1 MVRRLE
7 MWDGPRK
14 RHGRARAAG
23 APRAVV
29 RGRTVVALGLATF
42 VAVSAFACRASS
54 NSANSGPASVAP
66 AATDPAAS
74 GAPEPVPAVA
84 PGIEPV
90 PAVAPGA
97 EPVPAG
103 AASDPAAADPAG
115 SSSDPAG
122 SGSAAAPGEPP
133 VESALSAD
141 ARAWVEETLAGLSL
155 RERVAQLVMVW
166 MSGGYAPGDDE
177 EFTRIESLVRDD
189 AIGGVVISLGTP
201 LGYAARLNRLQA
213 SADVPLLVAADFE
226 AGAGFRVSGVYAL
239 PNMLEMPG
247 ATVLPPAMALGA
259 ADNEDYAYSA
269 GRITGIEARALG
281 VHIAFAPVLDVNNNP
296 ANPIIN
302 TRSFGED
309 PERVAALGAAF
320 IRGAHDAGLL
330 ATAKH
335 FPGHGDT
342 GTDSHV
348 ALPVIPG
355 DRARLDSLELV
366 PFRRAIAE
374 GVDAVM
380 TAHVAAPG
388 ILGAGAPPA
397 TLSPYF
403 MTDMLRDDLGFDG
416 VLFTDAL
423 DMAAIADDY
432 GASEA
437 AIRSLEA
444 GSDVL
449 LMPRE
454 PLRAIAAVVGAVR
467 SGRLTAGRI
476 EASARR
482 VLALKA
488 RARLHEGAQVDPD
501 ALPRL
506 VGTQWHESFAR
517 GVAARSITLVRNEA
531 DAVPLDLPLDR
542 RGSRSVL
549 SVTFA
554 GANDLAAGR
563 VFNREL
569 GRAVRVRRARIG
581 ADTHADTYESLLRR
595 ARSVDAVIFSAYVR
609 PGAASDSTDLPEE
622 VRGFFDRL
630 DAAGRTPVLVSFGSP
645 YLLNSVPDAE
655 TYLIAW
661 GGADASQEAAA
672 RALLGAPVS
681 GRLPISL
688 PPRHALGDGLVS
700 GESPGGESPEGEP
713 EPEPEPW
720 LAPTDAQGPP
730 LADARMRLA
739 REEWPE
745 NVGMDGDSLARVDR
759 IIDAAI
765 RDGATPGAVL
775 AVGRGDRVVRLRG
788 YGTLDWASSATLATL
803 PAGAAATDSSLYD
816 LASLTKV
823 VATTT
828 GVMQLIDRGDLSL
841 DTRIGEH
848 LPEWSQGWKRD
859 VTVRHLLT
867 HQGGLPP
874 FRPYWRTLRGEAA
887 YRDAIAA
894 LEPDYEPGEDGQRTV
909 YSDIGFM
916 TLGFLIEEITG
927 QPLDYYLNESVFR
940 PLGMTETWF
949 EPPRSLYG
957 RTAPTEVDT
966 VYRHRHVHG
975 EVHDENAHALEGVA
989 GHAGLFSSARDLSK
1003 FAAWILAA
1011 ARAGRGLAAAD
1022 RPPPGP
1028 YTRSFAARL
1037 DSPSPETV
1045 ARFTARAAPASS
1057 RALGWDTPS
1066 GRSSAG
1072 DYFGEGAFGHTGFTG
1087 TSFWVDPELDLFVV
1101 LLTNRVNP
1109 TRDNRKHIA
1118 LRRAMHDA
1126 VATSIR
1132 DQPVRPREPDD
1143 PGNAAPP
1150 GRDR

>member
-1 MVRRLE
+1 MS
-7 MWDGPRK
+7 GARK
-14 RHGRARAAG
+14 RDRRN
-23 APRAVV
+23 R
-29 RGRTVVALGLATF
+29 RTVATLGLATLL
-42 VAVSAFACRASS
+42 AAGAFACLSSS
-54 NSANSGPASVAP
+54 NPAASALAPTDAGAAP
-66 AATDPAAS
+66 AAAS
-74 GAPEPVPAVA
+74 GARPSPFGGAPVEPTP
-84 PGIEPV
+84 
-90 PAVAPGA
+90 
-97 EPVPAG
+97 
-103 AASDPAAADPAG
+103 
-115 SSSDPAG
+115 
-122 SGSAAAPGEPP
+122 SAAAEI
-133 VESALSAD
+133 
-141 ARAWVEETLAGLSL
+141 WVEETLAGLSL

-166 MSGGYAPGDDE
+166 MSGGYAPRDNE
-177 EFTRIESLVRDD
+177 EFTRIESLVHDD
-189 AIGGVVISLGTP
+189 AIGGIVISLGTP
-201 LGYAARLNRLQA
+201 LGYAARLNQLQS

-226 AGAGFRVSGVYAL
+226 SGAGFRVSGVFAL

-247 ATVLPPAMALGA
+247 ATVLPPAMAFGA
-259 ADNEDYAYSA
+259 ADDEDYAYEA

-281 VHIAFAPVLDVNNNP
+281 VHITFAPVLDVNNNP

-320 IRGAHDAGLL
+320 IRGAREAGLL

-342 GTDSHV
+342 GTDSHL
-348 ALPVIPG
+348 ALPTIPG

-366 PFRRAIAE
+366 PFRRAIEE

-388 ILGAGAPPA
+388 ILGPGAPPA

-403 MTDMLRDDLGFDG
+403 MTEMLREDLGFDG

-467 SGRLTAGRI
+467 SGRLTPERI
-476 EASARR
+476 EASTRR
-482 VLALKA
+482 VLELKA
-488 RARLHEGAQVDPD
+488 RAGLHEAAEVDP
-501 ALPRL
+501 AAVPRL
-506 VGTQWHESFAR
+506 VGTRWHESFAR
-517 GVAARSITLVRNEA
+517 GVAARSITLVRNDA
-531 DAVPLDLPLDR
+531 GAVPLDSLET
-542 RGSRSVL
+542 RSVL

-554 GANDLAAGR
+554 SDNNLAAGR
-563 VFNREL
+563 AFDREL
-569 GRAVRVRRARIG
+569 GRAVRVRRARVG
-581 ADTHADTYESLLRR
+581 FDTHPSVYDALVRR
-595 ARSVDAVIFSAYVR
+595 AGSADAVIFSAYVR
-609 PGAASDSTDLPEE
+609 PGAAEDSNDLPEE
-622 VRGFFDRL
+622 VRRFLRRL
-630 DAAGRTPVLVSFGSP
+630 DDAGRRSVLVSFGSP
-645 YLLNSVPDAE
+645 YLLTSVPEAG

-661 GGADASQEAAA
+661 GGGDASQEAAA
-672 RALLGAPVS
+672 LALLGAPVS

-700 GESPGGESPEGEP
+700 GGSPEAEAVAG
-713 EPEPEPW
+713 
-720 LAPTDAQGPP
+720 LAPSGGQGLPVTAGRVRRP
-730 LADARMRLA
+730 W
-739 REEWPE
+739 EEWPV
-745 NVGMDGDSLARVDR
+745 NVEMDGDSLARVDR

-788 YGTLDWASSATLATL
+788 YGSLDWAVGAPAE
-803 PAGAAATDSSLYD
+803 AGAPSGPGTPEIVGAPATDSSLYD

-828 GVMQLIDRGDLSL
+828 GVMQLVDRGDLTL

-848 LPEWSQGWKRD
+848 LTEWSEGWKRD

-867 HQGGLPP
+867 HRGGLPP
-874 FRPYWRTLRGEAA
+874 FRPFWRTLEGEEA
-887 YRDAIAA
+887 YREAIDT
-894 LEPDYEPGEDGQRTV
+894 LEPDYAVGDSTV

-927 QPLDYYLNESVFR
+927 QPLDYYLHESVFR
-940 PLGMTETWF
+940 RLGMLETWF
-949 EPPRSLYG
+949 NPPRSLYS

-966 VYRHRHVHG
+966 VYRHRHVLG
-975 EVHDENAHALEGVA
+975 EVHDENAYALGGVA
-989 GHAGLFSSARDLSK
+989 GHAGLFSSAWDLSK

-1011 ARAGRGLAAAD
+1011 AREGRSLPVTE
-1022 RPPPGP
+1022 RPPRGP
-1028 YTRSFAARL
+1028 YTRSFSARL
-1037 DSPSPETV
+1037 GSPSPEVV
-1045 ARFTARAAPASS
+1045 ARFTARAAPGSS

-1066 GRSSAG
+1066 GRSSSG
-1072 DYFGEGAFGHTGFTG
+1072 DYFGEEAFGHTGFTG

-1109 TRDNRKHIA
+1109 TRDNRKHIE
-1118 LRRAMHDA
+1118 LRRAVHDA

-1132 DQPVRPREPDD
+1132 DRSVRR
-1143 PGNAAPP
+1143 
-1150 GRDR
+1150 RDAGDGGDR

>member
-7 MWDGPRK
+7 TWSGPRK
-14 RHGRARAAG
+14 RDGRGRAVGPA
-23 APRAVV
+23 
-29 RGRTVVALGLATF
+29 RTVAALGLTALL
-42 VAVSAFACRASS
+42 AAGSFACRSS
-54 NSANSGPASVAP
+54 AGPAGSGPASVG
-66 AATDPAAS
+66 PAAS
-74 GAPEPVPAVA
+74 VP
-84 PGIEPV
+84 
-90 PAVAPGA
+90 
-97 EPVPAG
+97 
-103 AASDPAAADPAG
+103 AASDASDAAPAAADAVPGAAPA
-115 SSSDPAG
+115 A
-122 SGSAAAPGEPP
+122 AAAPAAPASPGGPP
-133 VESALSAD
+133 LDPVLSAD

-166 MSGGYAPGDDE
+166 MSGGYAPRDDE

-189 AIGGVVISLGTP
+189 AIGGIVISLGTP

-213 SADVPLLVAADFE
+213 SADVPLLVGADFE
-226 AGAGFRVSGVYAL
+226 SGAGFRVSGVFAL

-259 ADNEDYAYSA
+259 ADNEDDAYSA

-281 VHIAFAPVLDVNNNP
+281 VHITFSPVLDVNNNP

-330 ATAKH
+330 TTAKH

-467 SGRLTAGRI
+467 SGRLTAERI
-476 EASARR
+476 DASARR
-482 VLALKA
+482 VLELKA
-488 RARLHEGAQVDPD
+488 RARLHEGADVDPD
-501 ALPRL
+501 AIARL
-506 VGTQWHESFAR
+506 VGTRGHESFAR
-517 GVAARSITLVRNEA
+517 GAAARSITLVRNEA
-531 DAVPLDLPLDR
+531 GAVPLDRLESR
-542 RGSRSVL
+542 AVRSVL

-554 GANDLAAGR
+554 GTNDLAAGR
-563 VFNREL
+563 TFNREL

-581 ADTHADTYESLLRR
+581 FDTQPGVYDSLLRR

-609 PGAASDSTDLPEE
+609 PGAARDSTDLPEE

-630 DAAGRTPVLVSFGSP
+630 DAAGRTAVLVSFGSP
-645 YLLNSVPDAE
+645 YLLTSVPDAE

-672 RALLGAPVS
+672 LALLGAPIS

-688 PPRHALGDGLVS
+688 PPRHALGDGLVI
-700 GESPGGESPEGEP
+700 GGSTEEGPEAGVDAGPDAGP
-713 EPEPEPW
+713 EAGVEAGVEAAAA
-720 LAPTDAQGPP
+720 L
-730 LADARMRLA
+730 
-739 REEWPE
+739 
-745 NVGMDGDSLARVDR
+745 GMDGDSLARADR
-759 IIDAAI
+759 IIEAAI
-765 RDGATPGAVL
+765 ADGAAPGAVL

-788 YGTLDWASSATLATL
+788 YGNLDWASSATLPSGT
-803 PAGAAATDSSLYD
+803 AATDSSLYD

-841 DTRIGEH
+841 DTRIAEH
-848 LPEWSQGWKRD
+848 LPEWSEGWKRD

-874 FRPYWRTLRGEAA
+874 FLPFWRTLRGEEE
-887 YRDAIAA
+887 YREAFAA
-894 LEPDYEPGEDGQRTV
+894 LEPDYEPGDDGEITV

-927 QPLDYYLNESVFR
+927 QPLDYYLHESVFR
-940 PLGMTETWF
+940 PLGMRETWF
-949 EPPRSLYG
+949 DPPRSLHR

-975 EVHDENAHALEGVA
+975 EVHDENAHALHGVA

-1011 ARAGRGLAAAD
+1011 AREGRGLPAAA

-1028 YTRSFAARL
+1028 DTRSFSARL

-1118 LRRAMHDA
+1118 LRRAVHDA

-1132 DQPVRPREPDD
+1132 DQPVRPRDAGD
-1143 PGNAAPP
+1143 PGD
-1150 GRDR
+1150 DR

>member
-7 MWDGPRK
+7 RLSGSRK
-14 RHGRARAAG
+14 RSG
-23 APRAVV
+23 
-29 RGRTVVALGLATF
+29 RGRPVARGRSAATLGLATLLT
-42 VAVSAFACRASS
+42 ASAFACLS
-54 NSANSGPASVAP
+54 SAN
-66 AATDPAAS
+66 PAAS
-74 GAPEPVPAVA
+74 GPAA
-84 PGIEPV
+84 T
-90 PAVAPGA
+90 PAASGPAGA
-97 EPVPAG
+97 GADPSAGATADPG
-103 AASDPAAADPAG
+103 AASDSGALG
-115 SSSDPAG
+115 SDPVASGAG
-122 SGSAAAPGEPP
+122 AFLGGRP
-133 VESALSAD
+133 VEPALSAG

-166 MSGGYAPGDDE
+166 MSGGYAPRDDE
-177 EFTRIESLVRDD
+177 EFTRVESLVRDD
-189 AIGGVVISLGTP
+189 AIGGIVISLGTP

-213 SADVPLLVAADFE
+213 SADVPLLVGADFE
-226 AGAGFRVSGVYAL
+226 SGAGFRVSGVFAL

-259 ADNEDYAYSA
+259 ADDEDYAYSA
-269 GRITGIEARALG
+269 GRVTGVEARALG
-281 VHIAFAPVLDVNNNP
+281 VHITFSPVLDVNNNP

-348 ALPVIPG
+348 ALPIIPG

-423 DMAAIADDY
+423 DMAAIADGY

-467 SGRLTAGRI
+467 SGRLTAERI
-476 EASARR
+476 DASARR
-482 VLALKA
+482 VLELKA
-488 RARLHEGAQVDPD
+488 RARLHEGAEVDPG
-501 ALPRL
+501 AIPRL

-531 DAVPLDLPLDR
+531 GAVPLGR
-542 RGSRSVL
+542 VESRSVRSVL

-554 GANDLAAGR
+554 GTTDLAAGR

-581 ADTHADTYESLLRR
+581 FDTHPGVYDSLLRR

-609 PGAASDSTDLPEE
+609 PGAARDSTDLPEE
-622 VRGFFDRL
+622 VRSFFDRL
-630 DAAGRTPVLVSFGSP
+630 DAAGRTSVLVSFGSP
-645 YLLNSVPDAE
+645 YLLTSVPEAK

-672 RALLGAPVS
+672 LALLGAPVS

-688 PPRHALGDGLVS
+688 PPRHALGDGLISGGNPEAEPVPAPAHS
-700 GESPGGESPEGEP
+700 GEP
-713 EPEPEPW
+713 
-720 LAPTDAQGPP
+720 GPP
-730 LADARMRLA
+730 VADGRMRRA
-739 REEWPE
+739 WEEWPV

-775 AVGRGDRVVRLRG
+775 AAGRGDRVVRLRG
-788 YGTLDWASSATLATL
+788 YGNLDWT
-803 PAGAAATDSSLYD
+803 AGAPSAPGTAAADSSLYD

-828 GVMQLIDRGDLSL
+828 GVMQLIDRGELSL

-848 LPEWSQGWKRD
+848 LPEWSRGWKRD

-874 FRPYWRTLRGEAA
+874 FRPFWRTLRGEEE
-887 YRDAIAA
+887 YREAIAA
-894 LEPDYEPGEDGQRTV
+894 LEPDYEPGDDGERTV

-916 TLGFLIEEITG
+916 TLGFLIEEIAG
-927 QPLDYYLNESVFR
+927 QALDYYLHESVFR

-949 EPPRSLYG
+949 DPPRSLYR

-975 EVHDENAHALEGVA
+975 EVHDENAHALGGVA
-989 GHAGLFSSARDLSK
+989 GHAGLFSSARDLAK

-1011 ARAGRGLAAAD
+1011 AREGRDLAVAA
-1022 RPPPGP
+1022 RPPPGA
-1028 YTRSFAARL
+1028 YTRSLSARL

-1087 TSFWVDPELDLFVV
+1087 TSMWMDPELDLFVV

-1109 TRDNRKHIA
+1109 TRDNRKHIE
-1118 LRRAMHDA
+1118 LRRAVHDA

-1132 DQPVRPREPDD
+1132 DRTVRPRDRTEGPRGAGG
-1143 PGNAAPP
+1143 PAPP
-1150 GRDR
+1150 ARDR

>member
-7 MWDGPRK
+7 TSGGPRK
-14 RHGRARAAG
+14 RDGWGRAVVRAWA
-23 APRAVV
+23 AV
-29 RGRTVVALGLATF
+29 RGRTVVALALA
-42 VAVSAFACRASS
+42 ALLAGGAFACRSSS
-54 NSANSGPASVAP
+54 NPARSGPTGSSPGVA
-66 AATDPAAS
+66 AAGLAGAGPGGAARA
-74 GAPEPVPAVA
+74 APSP
-84 PGIEPV
+84 
-90 PAVAPGA
+90 
-97 EPVPAG
+97 
-103 AASDPAAADPAG
+103 AASDPAG
-115 SSSDPAG
+115 SDPAPG
-122 SGSAAAPGEPP
+122 AAAAGPAGPGSAASLGRPAVDP
-133 VESALSAD
+133 VLSAD
-141 ARAWVEETLAGLSL
+141 ARAWVDETLAGLSL

-166 MSGGYAPGDDE
+166 MSGGYAPSDDE

-189 AIGGVVISLGTP
+189 AIGGIVISLGTP

-226 AGAGFRVSGVYAL
+226 SGAGFRVSGVFAL

-259 ADNEDYAYSA
+259 ADDEDYAYSA
-269 GRITGIEARALG
+269 GRITAIEARALG
-281 VHIAFAPVLDVNNNP
+281 VHITFSPVLDVNNNP

-320 IRGAHDAGLL
+320 IRGAREAGLL

-348 ALPVIPG
+348 ALPIIPG

-423 DMAAIADDY
+423 DMAAIADGY

-467 SGRLTAGRI
+467 SGRLTAERI
-476 EASARR
+476 DASARR
-482 VLALKA
+482 VLELKA
-488 RARLHEGAQVDPD
+488 RARLHEGADVDPD
-501 ALPRL
+501 AIPRL

-531 DAVPLDLPLDR
+531 GAVPLE
-542 RGSRSVL
+542 SRSVL

-554 GANDLAAGR
+554 GRNDLAAGR

-581 ADTHADTYESLLRR
+581 FDTHPAVYDSLLRR

-630 DAAGRTPVLVSFGSP
+630 DAAGRTSMLVSFGSP
-645 YLLNSVPDAE
+645 YLLTSVPDAE

-672 RALLGAPVS
+672 LALLGAPIS

-688 PPRHALGDGLVS
+688 PPRHALGDGLVT
-700 GESPGGESPEGEP
+700 GGSEEAESPEAEAGP
-713 EPEPEPW
+713 
-720 LAPTDAQGPP
+720 APIDVQGPP
-730 LADARMRLA
+730 AAGGRMRRA
-739 REEWPE
+739 WEEWPV

-765 RDGATPGAVL
+765 RDGAAPGAVL

-788 YGTLDWASSATLATL
+788 YGNLDWASSATLPPGT
-803 PAGAAATDSSLYD
+803 AATDSSLYD

-828 GVMQLIDRGDLSL
+828 GVMQLIDSGRLSL
-841 DTRIGEH
+841 DTRIAEH
-848 LPEWSQGWKRD
+848 LPEWSRGWKRD

-874 FRPYWRTLRGEAA
+874 FLPFWRTLRGEDE
-887 YRDAIAA
+887 YREAFAA
-894 LEPDYEPGEDGQRTV
+894 LEPDYEPGEDGERTV

-927 QPLDYYLNESVFR
+927 RPLDYYLNESVFR

-949 EPPRSLYG
+949 DPPPSLYH

-1011 ARAGRGLAAAD
+1011 AREGRDLAAAA
-1022 RPPPGP
+1022 RPAPGP
-1028 YTRSFAARL
+1028 YTRSFSARL

-1045 ARFTARAAPASS
+1045 ARFTARAAAASS

-1118 LRRAMHDA
+1118 LRRAVHDA

-1132 DQPVRPREPDD
+1132 DRAVRPRD
-1143 PGNAAPP
+1143 PGD
-1150 GRDR
+1150 DR

>member
-1 MVRRLE
+1 MRGWTVGLATLFATSVFACLTSSGQV
-7 MWDGPRK
+7 GP
-14 RHGRARAAG
+14 GAAEAVPAAVAASATAAAG
-23 APRAVV
+23 A
-29 RGRTVVALGLATF
+29 
-42 VAVSAFACRASS
+42 S
-54 NSANSGPASVAP
+54 
-66 AATDPAAS
+66 
-74 GAPEPVPAVA
+74 
-84 PGIEPV
+84 
-90 PAVAPGA
+90 
-97 EPVPAG
+97 AG
-103 AASDPAAADPAG
+103 AAPPSA
-115 SSSDPAG
+115 SSARVSPFG
-122 SGSAAAPGEPP
+122 GPPVEPTLSAAAET
-133 VESALSAD
+133 
-141 ARAWVEETLAGLSL
+141 WVEETLAGLGL

-166 MSGGYAPGDDE
+166 MSGGYAPRDNE
-177 EFTRIESLVRDD
+177 EFARVESLVRDD
-189 AIGGVVISLGTP
+189 GIGGIVISLGTP

-213 SADVPLLVAADFE
+213 SAEVPLLVAADFE

-247 ATVLPPAMALGA
+247 ATVLPPAMAFGA
-259 ADNEDYAYSA
+259 ADHEDYARYA
-269 GRITGIEARALG
+269 GRITGVEARALG
-281 VHIAFAPVLDVNNNP
+281 VHITFAPVLDVNNNP

-320 IRGAHDAGLL
+320 IQGAHESGLL
-330 ATAKH
+330 TTAKH

-342 GTDSHV
+342 GTDSHL

-366 PFRRAIAE
+366 PFRRAIEE

-380 TAHVAAPG
+380 TAHVAAPA
-388 ILGAGAPPA
+388 ILGPGAPPA

-403 MTDMLRDDLGFDG
+403 MTEILREDLGFDG

-423 DMAAIADDY
+423 DMAAITADY

-467 SGRLTAGRI
+467 SGRLTAERV
-476 EASARR
+476 EASTRR
-482 VLALKA
+482 VLELKA
-488 RARLHEGAQVDPD
+488 RARLHEGAEVDPN
-501 ALPRL
+501 AIPRL
-506 VGTQWHESFAR
+506 VGTRWNQSFASAM
-517 GVAARSITLVRNEA
+517 AASSITLVRN
-531 DAVPLDLPLDR
+531 DDDVVPLDSLET
-542 RGSRSVL
+542 RSVL

-554 GANDLAAGR
+554 GDNDLAAGR
-563 VFNREL
+563 AFDREL

-581 ADTHADTYESLLRR
+581 FDTHQSEYDALVRR
-595 ARSVDAVIFSAYVR
+595 AASADAVILSAYVR
-609 PGAASDSTDLPEE
+609 PGAAGDSADLPEE
-622 VRGFFDRL
+622 VPGFFQRL
-630 DAAGRTPVLVSFGSP
+630 DAAGRTSVLVSFGSP
-645 YLLNSVPDAE
+645 YLLTSVPEAG

-672 RALLGAPVS
+672 QALLGAPIS

-688 PPRHALGDGLVS
+688 PPRHAFGDGLVS
-700 GESPGGESPEGEP
+700 GAVLRPVEGEVDRP
-713 EPEPEPW
+713 PPVPI
-720 LAPTDAQGPP
+720 DAHGPP
-730 LADARMRLA
+730 ITVSRVRAPW
-739 REEWPE
+739 EEWPASVAM
-745 NVGMDGDSLARVDR
+745 NGDSLARVDR

-775 AVGRGDRVVRLRG
+775 VVGRGDRVVRLRG
-788 YGTLDWASSATLATL
+788 YGGLDWPASGANTTWASAA
-803 PAGAAATDSSLYD
+803 DSSLYD

-828 GVMQLIDRGDLSL
+828 GVMQLIDRGDLAL
-841 DTRIGEH
+841 DTPIGEH
-848 LPEWSQGWKRD
+848 LPEWSEGWKRE

-874 FRPYWRTLRGEAA
+874 FRPFWRTLEGEAA
-887 YRDAIAA
+887 YREAIAA
-894 LEPDYEPGEDGQRTV
+894 LEPAQEPGEDGERTV

-927 QPLDYYLNESVFR
+927 EPLDHYLHESVFR

-949 EPPRSLYG
+949 NPPRSLHW
-957 RTAPTEVDT
+957 RAAPTEVDT

-975 EVHDENAHALEGVA
+975 EVHDENAHALGGVA
-989 GHAGLFSSARDLSK
+989 GHAGLFSSARDLAK
-1003 FAAWILAA
+1003 FGAWILAA
-1011 ARAGRGLAAAD
+1011 AREGRGLPAGAE
-1022 RPPPGP
+1022 RPPRGP
-1028 YTRSFAARL
+1028 YTRSFSARL
-1037 DSPSPETV
+1037 RSPSPEVV
-1045 ARFTARAAPASS
+1045 ARFTERAAAASS

-1109 TRDNRKHIA
+1109 TRDNRKHIE
-1118 LRRAMHDA
+1118 LRRAVHDA

-1132 DQPVRPREPDD
+1132 DRTVSPRPGTREP
-1143 PGNAAPP
+1143 
-1150 GRDR
+1150 GR

>member
-1 MVRRLE
+1 
-7 MWDGPRK
+7 
-14 RHGRARAAG
+14 
-23 APRAVV
+23 
-29 RGRTVVALGLATF
+29 
-42 VAVSAFACRASS
+42 
-54 NSANSGPASVAP
+54 AP
-66 AATDPAAS
+66 AA
-74 GAPEPVPAVA
+74 
-84 PGIEPV
+84 
-90 PAVAPGA
+90 
-97 EPVPAG
+97 
-103 AASDPAAADPAG
+103 PAAAPD
-115 SSSDPAG
+115 
-122 SGSAAAPGEPP
+122 AAADAAAE
-133 VESALSAD
+133 
-141 ARAWVEETLAGLSL
+141 ARAWVDETLAGLSL

-166 MSGGYAPGDDE
+166 MSGGYAPSDDE

-189 AIGGVVISLGTP
+189 AIGGIVISLGTP

-226 AGAGFRVSGVYAL
+226 SGAGFRVSGVYAL

-259 ADNEDYAYSA
+259 ADDEDYAYSA

-320 IRGAHDAGLL
+320 IRGAHEAGLL

-374 GVDAVM
+374 GVDGVM

-467 SGRLTAGRI
+467 SGRLTAERI
-476 EASARR
+476 EASVRR
-482 VLALKA
+482 VLELKA
-488 RARLHEGAQVDPD
+488 RARVHEGAEVDPD
-501 ALPRL
+501 AISRL

-531 DAVPLDLPLDR
+531 GAVPLE
-542 RGSRSVL
+542 SRSVL

-554 GANDLAAGR
+554 GQNDLAAGR

-569 GRAVRVRRARIG
+569 GRSVRVRRARIG
-581 ADTHADTYESLLRR
+581 FDTHPAVYDSLLRR

-645 YLLNSVPDAE
+645 YLLNSVPEAE

-672 RALLGAPVS
+672 LALLGAPIS

-688 PPRHALGDGLVS
+688 PPRHALGDGLTV
-700 GESPGGESPEGEP
+700 GGSPEARSP
-713 EPEPEPW
+713 EAGSPE
-720 LAPTDAQGPP
+720 
-730 LADARMRLA
+730 AD
-739 REEWPE
+739 
-745 NVGMDGDSLARVDR
+745 VGMDGDSLARVDR

-775 AVGRGDRVVRLRG
+775 AVGRGDRIVRLRG
-788 YGTLDWASSATLATL
+788 YGNLDWASSATL
-803 PAGAAATDSSLYD
+803 PAGTAATDSSLYD

-828 GVMQLIDRGDLSL
+828 GVMQLIDSGRLSL

-848 LPEWSQGWKRD
+848 LPEWSRGWKRD

-874 FRPYWRTLRGEAA
+874 FLPFWRTLRGEEA
-887 YRDAIAA
+887 YREAFAA
-894 LEPDYEPGEDGQRTV
+894 LEPDYEPGEDGDPTV

-916 TLGFLIEEITG
+916 TLGFLIEEVSG
-927 QPLDYYLNESVFR
+927 QPLDYYLHESVFR

-949 EPPRSLYG
+949 EPPRSLHR

-1011 ARAGRGLAAAD
+1011 AREGRD
-1022 RPPPGP
+1022 RPG
-1028 YTRSFAARL
+1028 L
-1037 DSPSPETV
+1037 PSPETV

-1072 DYFGEGAFGHTGFTG
+1072 DYFGEEAFGHTGFTG

-1118 LRRAMHDA
+1118 LRRAVHDA

-1132 DQPVRPREPDD
+1132 DQPVRPRD
-1143 PGNAAPP
+1143 PGGAGGPAPEGP
-1150 GRDR
+1150 DR

>member
-7 MWDGPRK
+7 MWSGPRK
-14 RHGRARAAG
+14 RHRRERAAG
-23 APRAVV
+23 APRAVRPARAVVPAPAVV

-42 VAVSAFACRASS
+42 LAVSALACRTSS
-54 NSANSGPASVAP
+54 IPANSGPASVAP

-74 GAPEPVPAVA
+74 GAPDT
-84 PGIEPV
+84 
-90 PAVAPGA
+90 

-103 AASDPAAADPAG
+103 APSDPAASDPAG

-122 SGSAAAPGEPP
+122 SGSTAAPGEPP
-133 VESALSAD
+133 VESALSAE
-141 ARAWVEETLAGLSL
+141 ARAWVEETLSGLSL

-166 MSGGYAPGDDE
+166 MSGGYAPRDDE

-259 ADNEDYAYSA
+259 ADSEDYAYSA

-482 VLALKA
+482 VLELKA
-488 RARLHEGAQVDPD
+488 RARLHEGAQIDPD

-531 DAVPLDLPLDR
+531 GAVPLDR

-581 ADTHADTYESLLRR
+581 ADTHPDTYESLLRR

-672 RALLGAPVS
+672 RALLGAPIS

-700 GESPGGESPEGEP
+700 GGSPEGE
-713 EPEPEPW
+713 
-720 LAPTDAQGPP
+720 QGPP
-730 LADARMRLA
+730 LAGGRMRLA
-739 REEWPE
+739 REEWPA

-759 IIDAAI
+759 IIAAAI

-775 AVGRGDRVVRLRG
+775 AAGRGDRVVRLRG

-841 DTRIGEH
+841 DTPIGEH

-874 FRPYWRTLRGEAA
+874 FRPYWRTLRGEGE
-887 YRDAIAA
+887 YRDAIAT
-894 LEPDYEPGEDGQRTV
+894 LEPDYEPGEDGDPTV

-927 QPLDYYLNESVFR
+927 QPLDYYLHESVFR
-940 PLGMTETWF
+940 PLRMTETWF

-1011 ARAGRGLAAAD
+1011 ARAGRGLAPAD

-1087 TSFWVDPELDLFVV
+1087 TSFWVDPELDLFVI

-1118 LRRAMHDA
+1118 LRRAVHDA

-1132 DQPVRPREPDD
+1132 DQAVRPREPGNPGD
-1143 PGNAAPP
+1143 PGDPAPP

>member
-7 MWDGPRK
+7 TSDDPRK
-14 RHGRARAAG
+14 RDARGRGMARGRMA
-23 APRAVV
+23 APRRAVAT
-29 RGRTVVALGLATF
+29 GRTVVALGL
-42 VAVSAFACRASS
+42 VALLAIGSFACRSS
-54 NSANSGPASVAP
+54 ATPAASGPASQGPAAPGAASAAP
-66 AATDPAAS
+66 AA
-74 GAPEPVPAVA
+74 
-84 PGIEPV
+84 
-90 PAVAPGA
+90 
-97 EPVPAG
+97 AG
-103 AASDPAAADPAG
+103 
-115 SSSDPAG
+115 
-122 SGSAAAPGEPP
+122 AAAPGAAAVSDAAGPAGPGSAASTGRPP
-133 VESALSAD
+133 VESVLSAD
-141 ARAWVEETLAGLSL
+141 ARAWVEETLAALSL

-166 MSGGYAPGDDE
+166 MSGGYAPSDDE

-189 AIGGVVISLGTP
+189 AIGGIVISLGTP

-213 SADVPLLVAADFE
+213 SADVPLLVGADFE
-226 AGAGFRVSGVYAL
+226 SGAGFRVSGVFAL

-259 ADNEDYAYSA
+259 ADDEDYAYSA

-281 VHIAFAPVLDVNNNP
+281 VHITFSPVLDVNNNP

-320 IRGAHDAGLL
+320 IRGARDVGLL

-348 ALPVIPG
+348 ALPIIPG

-423 DMAAIADDY
+423 DMAAIADGY

-467 SGRLTAGRI
+467 SGRLTAERI
-476 EASARR
+476 DASARR
-482 VLALKA
+482 VLELKA
-488 RARLHEGAQVDPD
+488 RARLHEGADVDPD
-501 ALPRL
+501 AIPRL

-531 DAVPLDLPLDR
+531 GAVPLE
-542 RGSRSVL
+542 SRSVL

-554 GANDLAAGR
+554 GRNDLAAGR

-581 ADTHADTYESLLRR
+581 FDTHPAVYDSLLRR

-609 PGAASDSTDLPEE
+609 PGAASDSTDLPDE
-622 VRGFFDRL
+622 VRSFFDRL
-630 DAAGRTPVLVSFGSP
+630 DAAGRTSMLVSFGSP
-645 YLLNSVPDAE
+645 YLLTSVPEAK

-672 RALLGAPVS
+672 LALLGAPIS

-700 GESPGGESPEGEP
+700 GSPEAEAGP
-713 EPEPEPW
+713 
-720 LAPTDAQGPP
+720 APIDEQGPP
-730 LADARMRLA
+730 AAGGRMRRA
-739 REEWPE
+739 WEEWPV

-765 RDGATPGAVL
+765 RDGAAPGAVL

-788 YGTLDWASSATLATL
+788 YGNLDWASSATLPPGTT
-803 PAGAAATDSSLYD
+803 ATDSSLYD

-828 GVMQLIDRGDLSL
+828 GVMQLIDSGRLSL

-848 LPEWSQGWKRD
+848 LQEWSRGWKRD

-874 FRPYWRTLRGEAA
+874 FLPFWRTLRGEDE
-887 YRDAIAA
+887 YREAFAA
-894 LEPDYEPGEDGQRTV
+894 LEPDHEPGQQTV

-916 TLGFLIEEITG
+916 TLGFLIEEVTG
-927 QPLDYYLNESVFR
+927 RPLDYHLNESVFR

-949 EPPRSLYG
+949 DPPPSLYR

-975 EVHDENAHALEGVA
+975 EVHDENAHALDGVA

-1011 ARAGRGLAAAD
+1011 AREGRDLAATA
-1022 RPPPGP
+1022 RPPRGP
-1028 YTRSFAARL
+1028 YTRSFSARL

-1118 LRRAMHDA
+1118 LRRAVHDA

-1132 DQPVRPREPDD
+1132 DQPVRPRD
-1143 PGNAAPP
+1143 PGGAGGPAPE

>member
-1 MVRRLE
+1 MS
-7 MWDGPRK
+7 GSRK
-14 RHGRARAAG
+14 RSG
-23 APRAVV
+23 
-29 RGRTVVALGLATF
+29 RGRPVPRGRSVATLGLATLL
-42 VAVSAFACRASS
+42 AASTFACVS
-54 NSANSGPASVAP
+54 SAN
-66 AATDPAAS
+66 PAAS
-74 GAPEPVPAVA
+74 GSAASPPVSGPAA
-84 PGIEPV
+84 SP
-90 PAVAPGA
+90 PASG
-97 EPVPAG
+97 PAG
-103 AASDPAAADPAG
+103 AGAAADPGAG
-115 SSSDPAG
+115 ATADP
-122 SGSAAAPGEPP
+122 SAAADSGALGSDAVASDAGAFLGGRP
-133 VESALSAD
+133 VEPALSAE

-166 MSGGYAPGDDE
+166 MSGGYAPRDDE
-177 EFTRIESLVRDD
+177 EFTRVESLVRDD
-189 AIGGVVISLGTP
+189 AIGGIVISLGTP

-213 SADVPLLVAADFE
+213 SADVPLLVGADFE
-226 AGAGFRVSGVYAL
+226 SGAGFRVSGVFAL

-259 ADNEDYAYSA
+259 ADDEDFAYSA
-269 GRITGIEARALG
+269 GRVTGVEARALG
-281 VHIAFAPVLDVNNNP
+281 VHITFSPVLDVNNNP

-348 ALPVIPG
+348 ALPIIPG

-423 DMAAIADDY
+423 DMAAIADGY

-467 SGRLTAGRI
+467 SGRLTAERI

-482 VLALKA
+482 VLELKA
-488 RARLHEGAQVDPD
+488 RARLHEGAEVDPD
-501 ALPRL
+501 AIPRL

-517 GVAARSITLVRNEA
+517 GVATRSITLVRNEA
-531 DAVPLDLPLDR
+531 DAVPLDR
-542 RGSRSVL
+542 VESRSVRSVL

-554 GANDLAAGR
+554 GTNDLAAGR

-569 GRAVRVRRARIG
+569 GRTVRVRRARIG
-581 ADTHADTYESLLRR
+581 FDTHPGVYDSLLRR

-609 PGAASDSTDLPEE
+609 PGAARDSTDLPEE
-622 VRGFFDRL
+622 VRSFFYRL
-630 DAAGRTPVLVSFGSP
+630 DDAGRTSVLVSFGSP
-645 YLLNSVPDAE
+645 YLLTSVPEAKA
-655 TYLIAW
+655 YLIAW

-672 RALLGAPVS
+672 LALLGAPIS

-688 PPRHALGDGLVS
+688 PPRHALGDGLIS
-700 GESPGGESPEGEP
+700 GGNPEAEPVPAPAHIGEP
-713 EPEPEPW
+713 
-720 LAPTDAQGPP
+720 GPP
-730 LADARMRLA
+730 VADGRMRRA
-739 REEWPE
+739 WEEWPV

-775 AVGRGDRVVRLRG
+775 AAGRGDRVVRLRG
-788 YGTLDWASSATLATL
+788 YGNLNWT
-803 PAGAAATDSSLYD
+803 AGAPSMAGAPSAPGTAAADSSLYD

-828 GVMQLIDRGDLSL
+828 GVMQLIDRGELSL

-874 FRPYWRTLRGEAA
+874 FRPFWRTLRGEEE
-887 YRDAIAA
+887 YREAIAA
-894 LEPDYEPGEDGQRTV
+894 LEPDYEPGDDGERTV

-927 QPLDYYLNESVFR
+927 QALDYYLHESVFR

-949 EPPRSLYG
+949 DPPRSLYR

-975 EVHDENAHALEGVA
+975 EVHDENAHALGGVA
-989 GHAGLFSSARDLSK
+989 GHAGLFSSARDLAK

-1011 ARAGRGLAAAD
+1011 AREGRDLAVTA
-1022 RPPPGP
+1022 RPPPGA

-1037 DSPSPETV
+1037 DSPSPEIV
-1045 ARFTARAAPASS
+1045 AQFTARAAPASS

-1087 TSFWVDPELDLFVV
+1087 TSMWMDPELDLFVV

-1109 TRDNRKHIA
+1109 TRDNRKHIE
-1118 LRRAMHDA
+1118 LRRAVHDA

-1132 DQPVRPREPDD
+1132 DRTVRPRDRTVRPRDRTEGPRDRTEGPRD
-1143 PGNAAPP
+1143 RTEGPRDAGGPAPP
-1150 GRDR
+1150 ARDR

>member
-7 MWDGPRK
+7 TLSGSRK
-14 RHGRARAAG
+14 RDGRGRAMVPARTALALGLTALLAAGSFACRSSAGRAGSGPAAVGPATIGPATSVPAAG
-23 APRAVV
+23 APAP
-29 RGRTVVALGLATF
+29 APAD
-42 VAVSAFACRASS
+42 ASAA
-54 NSANSGPASVAP
+54 PASAADAP
-66 AATDPAAS
+66 APADAAPSAEVSSGTAAS
-74 GAPEPVPAVA
+74 GAS
-84 PGIEPV
+84 
-90 PAVAPGA
+90 
-97 EPVPAG
+97 
-103 AASDPAAADPAG
+103 ASPG
-115 SSSDPAG
+115 SS
-122 SGSAAAPGEPP
+122 P
-133 VESALSAD
+133 VEPALSAD

-166 MSGGYAPGDDE
+166 MSGGYAPRDDE
-177 EFTRIESLVRDD
+177 EFMRIESLVRDD
-189 AIGGVVISLGTP
+189 AIGGIVISLGTP
-201 LGYAARLNRLQA
+201 LGYAARLGRLQA
-213 SADVPLLVAADFE
+213 SAGVPLLVGADFE

-247 ATVLPPAMALGA
+247 ATALPPAMALGA
-259 ADNEDYAYSA
+259 ADDEDLAYSA
-269 GRITGIEARALG
+269 GRITGVEARALG
-281 VHIAFAPVLDVNNNP
+281 VHITFSPVLDVNNNP

-320 IRGAHDAGLL
+320 IRGAHEAGLL
-330 ATAKH
+330 TTAKH

-403 MTDMLRDDLGFDG
+403 MTEMLRDDLGFGG

-423 DMAAIADDY
+423 DMAAIADHY

-467 SGRLTAGRI
+467 SGRLTAARI
-476 EASARR
+476 DASARR
-482 VLALKA
+482 VLELKA
-488 RARLHEGAQVDPD
+488 RARLHEDAEVDPE
-501 ALPRL
+501 AIARL
-506 VGTQWHESFAR
+506 VGTQRHESFAR
-517 GVAARSITLVRNEA
+517 GAAARSITLVRNEA
-531 DAVPLDLPLDR
+531 GAVPLARLESR
-542 RGSRSVL
+542 AVRSVL

-554 GANDLAAGR
+554 GTNDLAAGR
-563 VFNREL
+563 TFDREL
-569 GRAVRVRRARIG
+569 GRGVRVRRARIG
-581 ADTHADTYESLLRR
+581 FATPPGVYESLLRR

-609 PGAASDSTDLPEE
+609 PGAARDANDLPEE

-630 DAAGRTPVLVSFGSP
+630 DAAGRTSVLVSFGSP
-645 YLLNSVPDAE
+645 YLLTSVPDAE

-672 RALLGAPVS
+672 LALLGAPVS

-688 PPRHALGDGLVS
+688 PPRHALGDGLVI
-700 GESPGGESPEGEP
+700 GEGAEERAAAGG
-713 EPEPEPW
+713 
-720 LAPTDAQGPP
+720 DAGAGAG
-730 LADARMRLA
+730 ADAGAAAGVEAAAAL
-739 REEWPE
+739 
-745 NVGMDGDSLARVDR
+745 GMDGDSLARVDR
-759 IIDAAI
+759 IIEAAI
-765 RDGATPGAVL
+765 ADGAAPGAVL
-775 AVGRGDRVVRLRG
+775 AVGRGNRVVRLRG
-788 YGTLDWASSATLATL
+788 YGNLDWASSATLPT
-803 PAGAAATDSSLYD
+803 GTAATDSSLYD

-828 GVMQLIDRGDLSL
+828 GVMQLVDRGDLSL
-841 DTRIGEH
+841 DTRIAEH

-874 FRPYWRTLRGEAA
+874 FLPFWRTLRGEEE
-887 YRDAIAA
+887 YREAFAA
-894 LEPDYEPGEDGQRTV
+894 LEADYEPGEDGETTV

-916 TLGFLIEEITG
+916 TLGFLIEEVTG
-927 QPLDYYLNESVFR
+927 QPLDYYLHESVFR
-940 PLGMTETWF
+940 PLGMRETWF
-949 EPPRSLYG
+949 DPPRALHR

-975 EVHDENAHALEGVA
+975 EVHDENAHALHGVA
-989 GHAGLFSSARDLSK
+989 GHAGLFSSARDLAK

-1011 ARAGRGLAAAD
+1011 AREGRDLPVAA

-1028 YTRSFAARL
+1028 DARSFSARL

-1109 TRDNRKHIA
+1109 TRDNRKHIP
-1118 LRRAMHDA
+1118 LRRAVHDA

-1132 DQPVRPREPDD
+1132 DRTVRPRD
-1143 PGNAAPP
+1143 PGDAGDP
-1150 GRDR
+1150 GDDR

>member
-1 MVRRLE
+1 
-7 MWDGPRK
+7 
-14 RHGRARAAG
+14 
-23 APRAVV
+23 
-29 RGRTVVALGLATF
+29 
-42 VAVSAFACRASS
+42 
-54 NSANSGPASVAP
+54 
-66 AATDPAAS
+66 
-74 GAPEPVPAVA
+74 
-84 PGIEPV
+84 
-90 PAVAPGA
+90 
-97 EPVPAG
+97 
-103 AASDPAAADPAG
+103 
-115 SSSDPAG
+115 
-122 SGSAAAPGEPP
+122 
-133 VESALSAD
+133 
-141 ARAWVEETLAGLSL
+141 VEETLAGLSL

-166 MSGGYAPGDDE
+166 MSGGYAPRDDE

-189 AIGGVVISLGTP
+189 AIGGIVISLGTP
-201 LGYAARLNRLQA
+201 LGYAARLNGLQA

-226 AGAGFRVSGVYAL
+226 SGAGFRVSGVYAL

-247 ATVLPPAMALGA
+247 ATVLPPAMAFGA
-259 ADNEDYAYSA
+259 ADDEDYAHAA

-296 ANPIIN
+296 ANPIIA

-320 IRGAHDAGLL
+320 IRGAREAGLL

-467 SGRLTAGRI
+467 SGRLAAGRI
-476 EASARR
+476 EASVRR
-482 VLALKA
+482 VLELKA
-488 RARLHEGAQVDPD
+488 RARLHEGAEVDPD
-501 ALPRL
+501 AIPRL
-506 VGTQWHESFAR
+506 VGTQWNASFAR

-531 DAVPLDLPLDR
+531 GAVPLDSLE
-542 RGSRSVL
+542 SRSVL

-554 GANDLAAGR
+554 GPNDLAAGR
-563 VFNREL
+563 VFDREL

-581 ADTHADTYESLLRR
+581 FDTHPAVYDSLLRR
-595 ARSVDAVIFSAYVR
+595 AASADAVIFSAYVR
-609 PGAASDSTDLPEE
+609 PGAAADSTDLPEE

-630 DAAGRTPVLVSFGSP
+630 AAAGRTAVLVSFGSP
-645 YLLNSVPDAE
+645 YLLTSVPDAE

-672 RALLGAPVS
+672 LALLGAPIS

-688 PPRHALGDGLVS
+688 PPRHALGAGLVS
-700 GESPGGESPEGEP
+700 GGSPEAEARP
-713 EPEPEPW
+713 
-720 LAPTDAQGPP
+720 APIDGHGPP
-730 LADARMRLA
+730 LAIGRVRLA
-739 REEWPE
+739 WEEWPV

-765 RDGATPGAVL
+765 RDGATPGAAL

-788 YGTLDWASSATLATL
+788 YGNLDWASSSTLSSR
-803 PAGAAATDSSLYD
+803 PAATDSSLYD

-823 VATTT
+823 IATTT
-828 GVMQLIDRGDLSL
+828 GVMQLIDRDDLSL
-841 DTRIGEH
+841 DTRIGAH
-848 LPEWSQGWKRD
+848 LPEWSRGWKRD

-874 FRPYWRTLRGEAA
+874 FLPFWRTLRGEGE
-887 YRDAIAA
+887 YREAIAA
-894 LEPDYEPGEDGQRTV
+894 LEPDYEPGNDGDSTV

-916 TLGFLIEEITG
+916 TLGFLIEEVTG
-927 QPLDYYLNESVFR
+927 QPLDYYLHESVFR
-940 PLGMTETWF
+940 PLGMMETWF
-949 EPPRSLYG
+949 DPPRSLYR

-1011 ARAGRGLAAAD
+1011 AREGRDLAAAD

-1028 YTRSFAARL
+1028 YTRSFSARL

-1087 TSFWVDPELDLFVV
+1087 TSFWVDPELDVFVV

-1118 LRRAMHDA
+1118 LRRAVHDA

-1132 DQPVRPREPDD
+1132 DRAVRPRD
-1143 PGNAAPP
+1143 PGDAGDPAPTGP
-1150 GRDR
+1150 DR

>member
-7 MWDGPRK
+7 TWGGPRK
-14 RHGRARAAG
+14 RDGRG
-23 APRAVV
+23 RAVV
-29 RGRTVVALGLATF
+29 PARTVAALGL
-42 VAVSAFACRASS
+42 VAVLAAGSFACRSS
-54 NSANSGPASVAP
+54 
-66 AATDPAAS
+66 
-74 GAPEPVPAVA
+74 
-84 PGIEPV
+84 
-90 PAVAPGA
+90 
-97 EPVPAG
+97 
-103 AASDPAAADPAG
+103 ADPAG
-115 SSSDPAG
+115 SGPATIG
-122 SGSAAAPGEPP
+122 PAAAVPAAAAPI
-133 VESALSAD
+133 AD
-141 ARAWVEETLAGLSL
+141 APIGAAAAGAWVEETLAGLSL

-166 MSGGYAPGDDE
+166 MSGGYAPRDDK

-189 AIGGVVISLGTP
+189 AIGGIVISLGTP

-213 SADVPLLVAADFE
+213 SADVPLLVGADFE
-226 AGAGFRVSGVYAL
+226 AGAGFRVSGVFAL

-259 ADNEDYAYSA
+259 ADDEDFAYSA
-269 GRITGIEARALG
+269 GRITGVEARALG
-281 VHIAFAPVLDVNNNP
+281 VHITFSPVLDVNNNP
-296 ANPIIN
+296 ANPIIA

-320 IRGAHDAGLL
+320 IRGARDAGLL
-330 ATAKH
+330 TTAKH

-403 MTDMLRDDLGFDG
+403 MTDMLRGDLGFDG

-423 DMAAIADDY
+423 DMAAIADHY

-454 PLRAIAAVVGAVR
+454 PLRVIAAVVGAVR
-467 SGRLTAGRI
+467 SGRLTAERI
-476 EASARR
+476 DASARR
-482 VLALKA
+482 VLELKA
-488 RARLHEGAQVDPD
+488 RARLHEGAEVDPE
-501 ALPRL
+501 AIARF
-506 VGTQWHESFAR
+506 VGTREHASFAR

-531 DAVPLDLPLDR
+531 GAVPLDRLESRPV
-542 RGSRSVL
+542 RSVL

-554 GANDLAAGR
+554 GTNDLAAGR
-563 VFNREL
+563 TFDREL

-581 ADTHADTYESLLRR
+581 FDTPPGVYDSLLRR

-609 PGAASDSTDLPEE
+609 PGAAGDSADLPEE
-622 VRGFFDRL
+622 VRGFLDRL
-630 DAAGRTPVLVSFGSP
+630 DAAGRTSVLVSFGSP
-645 YLLNSVPDAE
+645 YLLTSVPDAQ

-672 RALLGAPVS
+672 LALLGAPVS

-688 PPRHALGDGLVS
+688 PPRHALGDGLVI
-700 GESPGGESPEGEP
+700 GGSAEAGGAPVAEEGV
-713 EPEPEPW
+713 
-720 LAPTDAQGPP
+720 DAAAA
-730 LADARMRLA
+730 L
-739 REEWPE
+739 
-745 NVGMDGDSLARVDR
+745 GMDGDSLARVDR
-759 IIDAAI
+759 IIEAAI
-765 RDGATPGAVL
+765 ADGAAPGAVL

-788 YGTLDWASSATLATL
+788 YGNLDWASSATLPSGT
-803 PAGAAATDSSLYD
+803 AATDSSLYD

-828 GVMQLIDRGDLSL
+828 GVMQLIGRGDLSL
-841 DTRIGEH
+841 DTRIAEH

-874 FRPYWRTLRGEAA
+874 FLPFWRTLRGEEE
-887 YRDAIAA
+887 YREAFAA
-894 LEPDYEPGEDGQRTV
+894 LEPDYEPGDDGETTV

-916 TLGFLIEEITG
+916 TLGFLIEEVTG
-927 QPLDYYLNESVFR
+927 QPLDYYLHESVFR
-940 PLGMTETWF
+940 PLGMRETWF
-949 EPPRSLYG
+949 DPPRSLHR

-975 EVHDENAHALEGVA
+975 EVHDENAHALHGVA
-989 GHAGLFSSARDLSK
+989 GHAGLFSSARDLAK

-1011 ARAGRGLAAAD
+1011 AREGRGLPAAA
-1022 RPPPGP
+1022 RPPPELDAR
-1028 YTRSFAARL
+1028 TSSARL

-1045 ARFTARAAPASS
+1045 ARFVARAAPASS

-1118 LRRAMHDA
+1118 LRRAVHDA

-1132 DQPVRPREPDD
+1132 DRAVRPRD
-1143 PGNAAPP
+1143 PG
-1150 GRDR
+1150 GDR

>member
-7 MWDGPRK
+7 TLSGSRK
-14 RHGRARAAG
+14 RDGRGRAIVPA
-23 APRAVV
+23 
-29 RGRTVVALGLATF
+29 RTILALGLIALLAAGS
-42 VAVSAFACRASS
+42 VACRSS
-54 NSANSGPASVAP
+54 
-66 AATDPAAS
+66 
-74 GAPEPVPAVA
+74 
-84 PGIEPV
+84 
-90 PAVAPGA
+90 
-97 EPVPAG
+97 AG
-103 AASDPAAADPAG
+103 
-115 SSSDPAG
+115 PAG
-122 SGSAAAPGEPP
+122 SGPATVGPATSVPAAAVPAPADASADAAPAPADAVPSSAADASSGADASGAVGSGAAAAPGSSP
-133 VESALSAD
+133 VEPALSAD

-166 MSGGYAPGDDE
+166 MSGGYAPRDDE

-213 SADVPLLVAADFE
+213 SADVPLLVGADFE
-226 AGAGFRVSGVYAL
+226 SGAGFRVSGVFAL

-259 ADNEDYAYSA
+259 ADDEDFAYSA

-281 VHIAFAPVLDVNNNP
+281 VHITFSPVLDVNNNP

-330 ATAKH
+330 TTAKH

-423 DMAAIADDY
+423 DMAAIADHY

-467 SGRLTAGRI
+467 SGRLTAERI
-476 EASARR
+476 DASARR
-482 VLALKA
+482 VLELKA
-488 RARLHEGAQVDPD
+488 RARLHEGADVDPE
-501 ALPRL
+501 AIARL
-506 VGTQWHESFAR
+506 VGTRRHESFAR
-517 GVAARSITLVRNEA
+517 GAAARSITLVRNEGGV
-531 DAVPLDLPLDR
+531 VPLGRLESR
-542 RGSRSVL
+542 AVRSVL

-554 GANDLAAGR
+554 GTNDLAAGR
-563 VFNREL
+563 TFNREL

-581 ADTHADTYESLLRR
+581 FDTRPGVYDSLLRR

-609 PGAASDSTDLPEE
+609 PGAARDSTDLPEE

-630 DAAGRTPVLVSFGSP
+630 DAAGRTAVLVSFGSP
-645 YLLNSVPDAE
+645 YLLTSVPEAE

-661 GGADASQEAAA
+661 GGSDASQEAAA
-672 RALLGAPVS
+672 LALLGAPIS

-688 PPRHALGDGLVS
+688 PPRHALGDGLVI
-700 GESPGGESPEGEP
+700 GGSAEEGPE
-713 EPEPEPW
+713 
-720 LAPTDAQGPP
+720 AGPVAGVEAAAA
-730 LADARMRLA
+730 L
-739 REEWPE
+739 
-745 NVGMDGDSLARVDR
+745 GMDGDSLARVDG
-759 IIDAAI
+759 IIEAAI
-765 RDGATPGAVL
+765 ADGAAPGAVL
-775 AVGRGDRVVRLRG
+775 AVGRGNRVVRLRG
-788 YGTLDWASSATLATL
+788 YGNLDWASSATLPSGT
-803 PAGAAATDSSLYD
+803 AATDSSLYD

-841 DTRIGEH
+841 DTRIAEH

-874 FRPYWRTLRGEAA
+874 FLPFWRTLRGEEE
-887 YRDAIAA
+887 YREAFAA
-894 LEPDYEPGEDGQRTV
+894 LEPDYEPGDDGEMTV

-927 QPLDYYLNESVFR
+927 QPLDYYLHESVFR
-940 PLGMTETWF
+940 PLGMRETWF
-949 EPPRSLYG
+949 DPPRSLHR

-975 EVHDENAHALEGVA
+975 EVHDENAHALYGVA
-989 GHAGLFSSARDLSK
+989 GHAGLFSSARDLAK

-1011 ARAGRGLAAAD
+1011 AREGRGLPAAA

-1028 YTRSFAARL
+1028 DARSFSARL
-1037 DSPSPETV
+1037 GSPSPETV
-1045 ARFTARAAPASS
+1045 ARFTARAAPVSS

-1118 LRRAMHDA
+1118 LRRAVHDA

-1132 DQPVRPREPDD
+1132 DRTVRPRD
-1143 PGNAAPP
+1143 PGDP
-1150 GRDR
+1150 GDAGGPTVQVRDR

>member
-7 MWDGPRK
+7 RLSGSRK
-14 RHGRARAAG
+14 RSG
-23 APRAVV
+23 
-29 RGRTVVALGLATF
+29 RGRPVARGRSVVTLGLATLL
-42 VAVSAFACRASS
+42 AASTFACLS
-54 NSANSGPASVAP
+54 SAN
-66 AATDPAAS
+66 PAAS
-74 GAPEPVPAVA
+74 GPAA
-84 PGIEPV
+84 SP
-90 PAVAPGA
+90 PAASLP
-97 EPVPAG
+97 
-103 AASDPAAADPAG
+103 ASDPAVAGAAAEPGAAADPG
-115 SSSDPAG
+115 
-122 SGSAAAPGEPP
+122 AAATADPSAPSDAGALGSDAVASDAGAFLGGRP
-133 VESALSAD
+133 VEPALSTE

-166 MSGGYAPGDDE
+166 MSGGYAPRDDE
-177 EFTRIESLVRDD
+177 EFTRVESLVRDD
-189 AIGGVVISLGTP
+189 AIGGIVISLGTP

-213 SADVPLLVAADFE
+213 SADVPLLVGADFE
-226 AGAGFRVSGVYAL
+226 SGAGFRVSGVFAL

-259 ADNEDYAYSA
+259 ADDEDFAYSA
-269 GRITGIEARALG
+269 GRVTGVEARALG
-281 VHIAFAPVLDVNNNP
+281 VHITFSPVLDVNNNP

-348 ALPVIPG
+348 ALPIIPG

-423 DMAAIADDY
+423 DMAAIADGY

-467 SGRLTAGRI
+467 SGRLTAERI

-482 VLALKA
+482 VLELKA
-488 RARLHEGAQVDPD
+488 RARLHEGAEVDPD
-501 ALPRL
+501 AIPRL

-517 GVAARSITLVRNEA
+517 GVAARSITLVRNED
-531 DAVPLDLPLDR
+531 DAVPLDR
-542 RGSRSVL
+542 VESRSVRSVL

-554 GANDLAAGR
+554 GTNDLAAGR

-581 ADTHADTYESLLRR
+581 FDTHPGVYDSLLRR

-609 PGAASDSTDLPEE
+609 PGAARDSTDLPAE
-622 VRGFFDRL
+622 VRSFFDRL
-630 DAAGRTPVLVSFGSP
+630 DAAGRTSVLVSFGSP
-645 YLLNSVPDAE
+645 YLLTSVPEAK

-672 RALLGAPVS
+672 LALLGAPIS

-688 PPRHALGDGLVS
+688 PPRHALGDGLIS
-700 GESPGGESPEGEP
+700 GGSSEGEP
-713 EPEPEPW
+713 EPVPEPVYIGE
-720 LAPTDAQGPP
+720 AGPQV
-730 LADARMRLA
+730 ADGRMRWVW
-739 REEWPE
+739 EERPG

-775 AVGRGDRVVRLRG
+775 AAGRGDQVVRLRG
-788 YGTLDWASSATLATL
+788 YGNLDWTADAPSGAPSA
-803 PAGAAATDSSLYD
+803 PGAASAPGTAAADSSLYD

-828 GVMQLIDRGDLSL
+828 GVMQLIDRGELSL

-848 LPEWSQGWKRD
+848 LPEWSRGWKRD

-874 FRPYWRTLRGEAA
+874 FRPFWRTLRGEEE
-887 YRDAIAA
+887 YREAIAA
-894 LEPDYEPGEDGQRTV
+894 LEPDYEPGDDGERTV

-927 QPLDYYLNESVFR
+927 QALDYYLHESVFR

-949 EPPRSLYG
+949 DPPRSLYR

-975 EVHDENAHALEGVA
+975 EVHDENAHALGGVA
-989 GHAGLFSSARDLSK
+989 GHAGLFSSARDLAK

-1011 ARAGRGLAAAD
+1011 AREGRDLAVAE
-1022 RPPPGP
+1022 RPPRGA
-1028 YTRSFAARL
+1028 YTRSLSARL
-1037 DSPSPETV
+1037 DSPSPEIV
-1045 ARFTARAAPASS
+1045 AQFTARAAPASS

-1087 TSFWVDPELDLFVV
+1087 TSMWMDPELDLFVV

-1109 TRDNRKHIA
+1109 TRDNRKHIE
-1118 LRRAMHDA
+1118 LRRAVHDA

-1132 DQPVRPREPDD
+1132 DRTVRPRDRAEGPRDRTEGPRD
-1143 PGNAAPP
+1143 AGGPAPP
-1150 GRDR
+1150 APGR

>member
-1 MVRRLE
+1 MS
-7 MWDGPRK
+7 GSRK
-14 RHGRARAAG
+14 RDGRGRAIVPARTVLALGLTALLAAGSFACRSSAGRAGSGPATVGAATSVPAAG
-23 APRAVV
+23 APAP
-29 RGRTVVALGLATF
+29 ADA
-42 VAVSAFACRASS
+42 SADAA
-54 NSANSGPASVAP
+54 PAP
-66 AATDPAAS
+66 AAAVPSSAADASSGADASGAAAS
-74 GAPEPVPAVA
+74 GA
-84 PGIEPV
+84 
-90 PAVAPGA
+90 
-97 EPVPAG
+97 
-103 AASDPAAADPAG
+103 
-115 SSSDPAG
+115 
-122 SGSAAAPGEPP
+122 AAAPGSSP
-133 VESALSAD
+133 VEPALSAD

-166 MSGGYAPGDDE
+166 MSGGYAPLDDE

-189 AIGGVVISLGTP
+189 AIGGIVISLGTP

-213 SADVPLLVAADFE
+213 SADVPLLVGADFE
-226 AGAGFRVSGVYAL
+226 SGAGFRVSGVFAL

-259 ADNEDYAYSA
+259 ADDEDFAYSA

-281 VHIAFAPVLDVNNNP
+281 VHITFSPVLDVNNNP

-330 ATAKH
+330 TTAKH

-467 SGRLTAGRI
+467 SGRLTAERI
-476 EASARR
+476 DASARR
-482 VLALKA
+482 VLELKA
-488 RARLHEGAQVDPD
+488 RARLHEGAEVDPE
-501 ALPRL
+501 AIARL
-506 VGTQWHESFAR
+506 VGTRRHESFAR
-517 GVAARSITLVRNEA
+517 GAAARSITLVRNEA
-531 DAVPLDLPLDR
+531 GAVPLDRLESR
-542 RGSRSVL
+542 AVRSVL

-554 GANDLAAGR
+554 GTNDLAAGR
-563 VFNREL
+563 TFNREL

-581 ADTHADTYESLLRR
+581 FDTQPGVYDSLLRR

-609 PGAASDSTDLPEE
+609 PGAARDSTDLPDE

-630 DAAGRTPVLVSFGSP
+630 DAAGRTAVLVSFGSP
-645 YLLNSVPDAE
+645 YLLTSVPEAE

-672 RALLGAPVS
+672 LALLGAPIS

-688 PPRHALGDGLVS
+688 PPRHALGDGLVI
-700 GESPGGESPEGEP
+700 GES
-713 EPEPEPW
+713 
-720 LAPTDAQGPP
+720 
-730 LADARMRLA
+730 ADAGADAGPAAGVEAAAEL
-739 REEWPE
+739 
-745 NVGMDGDSLARVDR
+745 GMDGDSLARVDG
-759 IIDAAI
+759 IIEAAI
-765 RDGATPGAVL
+765 ADGAAPGAVL
-775 AVGRGDRVVRLRG
+775 AVGRGARVVRLRG
-788 YGTLDWASSATLATL
+788 YGNLDWASSATLPPGT
-803 PAGAAATDSSLYD
+803 AATDSSLYD

-828 GVMQLIDRGDLSL
+828 GVMQLVDRGDLSL
-841 DTRIGEH
+841 DTRIAEH

-874 FRPYWRTLRGEAA
+874 FLPFWRTLRGEEE
-887 YRDAIAA
+887 YREAFAA
-894 LEPDYEPGEDGQRTV
+894 LEPDYEPGEDGEMTV

-916 TLGFLIEEITG
+916 TLGFLIEEVTG
-927 QPLDYYLNESVFR
+927 QPLDYYLHESVFR
-940 PLGMTETWF
+940 PLGMRETWF
-949 EPPRSLYG
+949 DPPRSLHR

-975 EVHDENAHALEGVA
+975 EVHDENAHALHGVA
-989 GHAGLFSSARDLSK
+989 GHAGLFSSARDLAK

-1011 ARAGRGLAAAD
+1011 AREGRGLPAAA
-1022 RPPPGP
+1022 RAPAGP
-1028 YTRSFAARL
+1028 DARSFSARL
-1037 DSPSPETV
+1037 GSPSPETV
-1045 ARFTARAAPASS
+1045 ARFVARAAPASS
-1057 RALGWDTPS
+1057 RALGWDTPA

-1087 TSFWVDPELDLFVV
+1087 TSFWVDPELDLFVI

-1118 LRRAMHDA
+1118 LRRAVHDA

-1132 DQPVRPREPDD
+1132 DQPVRPRD
-1143 PGNAAPP
+1143 PGD
-1150 GRDR
+1150 DR

>member
-7 MWDGPRK
+7 TLGGPRK
-14 RHGRARAAG
+14 RDGQGRAMARG
-23 APRAVV
+23 RIVTRRAVV
-29 RGRTVVALGLATF
+29 PGRTVAALGLATLL
-42 VAVSAFACRASS
+42 AVSAFACLS
-54 NSANSGPASVAP
+54 SANPAGSGPAS
-66 AATDPAAS
+66 
-74 GAPEPVPAVA
+74 
-84 PGIEPV
+84 PG
-90 PAVAPGA
+90 
-97 EPVPAG
+97 
-103 AASDPAAADPAG
+103 PAAAGAVGSAPPGSAPPGSAPAG
-115 SSSDPAG
+115 SDPVAAG
-122 SGSAAAPGEPP
+122 AVAASAGVPP
-133 VESALSAD
+133 VEPVLSAEG
-141 ARAWVEETLAGLSL
+141 RTWVEETLAGLTL

-166 MSGGYAPGDDE
+166 MSGGYAPRDDE
-177 EFTRIESLVRDD
+177 EFTRVESLVRDD
-189 AIGGVVISLGTP
+189 AIGGIVISLGTP

-226 AGAGFRVSGVYAL
+226 SGAGFRVSGVYAL

-259 ADNEDYAYSA
+259 ADDEDYAYSA

-309 PERVAALGAAF
+309 PQRVAALGAAF
-320 IRGAHDAGLL
+320 IRGAHEAGLL

-476 EASARR
+476 EASVRR
-482 VLALKA
+482 VLELKA
-488 RARLHEGAQVDPD
+488 RARLHEGAEVDPD
-501 ALPRL
+501 AIPGL

-531 DAVPLDLPLDR
+531 GAVPLDPR
-542 RGSRSVL
+542 ESRSVL

-554 GANDLAAGR
+554 GPNDLAAGR

-569 GRAVRVRRARIG
+569 GQAVRVRRARIG
-581 ADTHADTYESLLRR
+581 FDAHPGVYDSLLRR

-630 DAAGRTPVLVSFGSP
+630 GAAGGTGVLVSFGSP
-645 YLLNSVPDAE
+645 YLLTSVPDAE

-672 RALLGAPVS
+672 LALLGAPVS

-688 PPRHALGDGLVS
+688 PPRHALGDGLTS
-700 GESPGGESPEGEP
+700 GGGPEAE
-713 EPEPEPW
+713 
-720 LAPTDAQGPP
+720 QGPP
-730 LADARMRLA
+730 LAGGRMRLA
-739 REEWPE
+739 REEWPV

-775 AVGRGDRVVRLRG
+775 AVGRGDRVIRLRG
-788 YGTLDWASSATLATL
+788 YGNLDWASSATL
-803 PAGAAATDSSLYD
+803 PSGSAATDSSLYD

-848 LPEWSQGWKRD
+848 LPEWSEGWKRD

-874 FRPYWRTLRGEAA
+874 FLPFWRTLRGEEA
-887 YRDAIAA
+887 YRGAIAA
-894 LEPDYEPGEDGQRTV
+894 LEPDYEPGDDGDPTV

-916 TLGFLIEEITG
+916 TLGFLIEEIAG
-927 QPLDYYLNESVFR
+927 QPLDYYLHESVFR

-949 EPPRSLYG
+949 EPPRSLYR

-1011 ARAGRGLAAAD
+1011 AREGRELAAAA

-1028 YTRSFAARL
+1028 YTRSFSARL
-1037 DSPSPETV
+1037 DSPSPATL
-1045 ARFTARAAPASS
+1045 ARFVARAAPASS

-1072 DYFGEGAFGHTGFTG
+1072 DYFGEDAFGHTGFTG

-1118 LRRAMHDA
+1118 LRRAVHDA

-1132 DQPVRPREPDD
+1132 DRDVRPRD
-1143 PGNAAPP
+1143 PG
-1150 GRDR
+1150 GDR

>member
-7 MWDGPRK
+7 TWSGPRK
-14 RHGRARAAG
+14 RDGWG
-23 APRAVV
+23 RAVV
-29 RGRTVVALGLATF
+29 PARTVAALGLTALL
-42 VAVSAFACRASS
+42 AAGSFACSS
-54 NSANSGPASVAP
+54 AGPGPATVGPATSVP
-66 AATDPAAS
+66 AAAAPAAS
-74 GAPEPVPAVA
+74 GAV
-84 PGIEPV
+84 
-90 PAVAPGA
+90 
-97 EPVPAG
+97 
-103 AASDPAAADPAG
+103 AAAAPPSRAAPSG
-115 SSSDPAG
+115 AAG
-122 SGSAAAPGEPP
+122 SGAAASPGSRP
-133 VESALSAD
+133 VEPTLSAD
-141 ARAWVEETLAGLSL
+141 ARTWVEETLAGLTL
-155 RERVAQLVMVW
+155 RERVSQLVMVW
-166 MSGGYAPGDDE
+166 MSGGYAPRDDE

-189 AIGGVVISLGTP
+189 AIGGIVISLGTP

-213 SADVPLLVAADFE
+213 SADVPLLVGADFE
-226 AGAGFRVSGVYAL
+226 AGAGFRVSGVFAL

-247 ATVLPPAMALGA
+247 ATVLPPAMAFGA
-259 ADNEDYAYSA
+259 ADNADYARYA
-269 GRITGIEARALG
+269 GRMTGIEARALG
-281 VHIAFAPVLDVNNNP
+281 VHITFAPVLDVNNNP
-296 ANPIIN
+296 ANPIIA

-320 IRGAHDAGLL
+320 IRGAHEAGLL
-330 ATAKH
+330 TTAKH

-342 GTDSHV
+342 GTDSHL

-403 MTDMLRDDLGFDG
+403 MTEMLRGDLGFDG

-423 DMAAIADDY
+423 DMAAIADHY

-467 SGRLTAGRI
+467 SGRLTAERI
-476 EASARR
+476 DASARR
-482 VLALKA
+482 VLDLKA
-488 RARLHEGAQVDPD
+488 RARLHQGAEVDPD
-501 ALPRL
+501 AIPQL
-506 VGTQWHESFAR
+506 VGTRWNESFASAM
-517 GVAARSITLVRNEA
+517 AASSITLVRN
-531 DAVPLDLPLDR
+531 DGDVVPLDTLET
-542 RGSRSVL
+542 RSVL

-554 GANDLAAGR
+554 GDNNLAAGR
-563 VFNREL
+563 AFNREL
-569 GRAVRVRRARIG
+569 GQAVRVRRARIG
-581 ADTHADTYESLLRR
+581 SDTHSSVYDQLARR
-595 ARSVDAVIFSAYVR
+595 AASVDAVIFSAYVR
-609 PGAASDSTDLPEE
+609 PGGGGDSNDLPEE
-622 VRGFFDRL
+622 VRDFFRRL
-630 DAAGRTPVLVSFGSP
+630 EASGRPSILVSFGSP
-645 YLLNSVPDAE
+645 YLLTSVPEAE

-661 GGADASQEAAA
+661 GGADVSQQAAA
-672 RALLGAPVS
+672 KALLGAPIS

-688 PPRHALGDGLVS
+688 PPRHALGDGLVI
-700 GESPGGESPEGEP
+700 GATP
-713 EPEPEPW
+713 
-720 LAPTDAQGPP
+720 LAAEAEVDPPPPMPFDGHGPP
-730 LADARMRLA
+730 IAVQPVLRPW
-739 REEWPE
+739 EEWPR
-745 NVGMDGDSLARVDR
+745 NVGMDGGSLARVDR
-759 IIDAAI
+759 IIEAAI
-765 RDGATPGAVL
+765 ADGATPGAVL

-788 YGTLDWASSATLATL
+788 YGRLDWSPSDANTTRAS
-803 PAGAAATDSSLYD
+803 ATDSSLYD

-828 GVMQLIDRGDLSL
+828 GVMQLVDRGDLSL
-841 DTRIGEH
+841 DTRIAEH

-874 FRPYWRTLRGEAA
+874 FLPFWRTLRGEEE
-887 YRDAIAA
+887 YREAFAA
-894 LEPDYEPGEDGQRTV
+894 LEPDYEPGDDGETTV

-916 TLGFLIEEITG
+916 TLGFLIEEVTG
-927 QPLDYYLNESVFR
+927 QPLDYYLHESVFR
-940 PLGMTETWF
+940 PLGMRETWF
-949 EPPRSLYG
+949 DPPRSLHR

-989 GHAGLFSSARDLSK
+989 GHAGLFSSARDLAK
-1003 FAAWILAA
+1003 FGAWILAA
-1011 ARAGRGLAAAD
+1011 AREGRDLPVTA
-1022 RPPPGP
+1022 RLPPGP
-1028 YTRSFAARL
+1028 AARSFSARL
-1037 DSPSPETV
+1037 DSPSPEVV

-1118 LRRAMHDA
+1118 LRHAVHDA

-1132 DQPVRPREPDD
+1132 DRTVRPRD
-1143 PGNAAPP
+1143 PG
-1150 GRDR
+1150 GDR

>member
-7 MWDGPRK
+7 TWSGPRK
-14 RHGRARAAG
+14 RDGRG
-23 APRAVV
+23 RAVV
-29 RGRTVVALGLATF
+29 RGRTVAALGLTALL
-42 VAVSAFACRASS
+42 AAGSFACRSYAGPAGSGPVS
-54 NSANSGPASVAP
+54 VGPASVG
-66 AATDPAAS
+66 PAAS
-74 GAPEPVPAVA
+74 VP
-84 PGIEPV
+84 
-90 PAVAPGA
+90 
-97 EPVPAG
+97 
-103 AASDPAAADPAG
+103 AASDA
-115 SSSDPAG
+115 
-122 SGSAAAPGEPP
+122 SAAAPAASDASAAAAAAAAAPP
-133 VESALSAD
+133 AAASPGSPQLDPVLSAA

-166 MSGGYAPGDDE
+166 MSGGYAPRDDE

-189 AIGGVVISLGTP
+189 AIGGIVISLGTP

-213 SADVPLLVAADFE
+213 SADVPLLVGADFE
-226 AGAGFRVSGVYAL
+226 SGAGFRVSGVFAL

-259 ADNEDYAYSA
+259 ADDEDDAYSA

-281 VHIAFAPVLDVNNNP
+281 VHITFSPVLDVNNNP

-320 IRGAHDAGLL
+320 IRGAHEAGLL
-330 ATAKH
+330 TTAKH

-355 DRARLDSLELV
+355 DRARLDTLELV

-403 MTDMLRDDLGFDG
+403 MTEMLRDDLGFDG

-423 DMAAIADDY
+423 DMAAIADHY

-467 SGRLTAGRI
+467 SGRLTPERI
-476 EASARR
+476 DASARR
-482 VLALKA
+482 VLELKA
-488 RARLHEGAQVDPD
+488 RARLHEGAEVDPE
-501 ALPRL
+501 AIARL
-506 VGTQWHESFAR
+506 VGTRRHESFAR
-517 GVAARSITLVRNEA
+517 GAAARSITLVRNEA
-531 DAVPLDLPLDR
+531 GVVPLDRLESR
-542 RGSRSVL
+542 AVRSVL

-554 GANDLAAGR
+554 GTNDLAAGR
-563 VFNREL
+563 TFNREL
-569 GRAVRVRRARIG
+569 GRGVRVRRARIG
-581 ADTHADTYESLLRR
+581 FDSQPGVYDSLLRR

-609 PGAASDSTDLPEE
+609 PGAARDSTDLPEE

-630 DAAGRTPVLVSFGSP
+630 DAAGRTSVLVSFGSP
-645 YLLNSVPDAE
+645 YLLTSVPDAE

-672 RALLGAPVS
+672 LALLGAPIS

-688 PPRHALGDGLVS
+688 PPRHALGDGLVIGGS
-700 GESPGGESPEGEP
+700 GEAGAAAGV
-713 EPEPEPW
+713 
-720 LAPTDAQGPP
+720 DAEAE
-730 LADARMRLA
+730 L
-739 REEWPE
+739 
-745 NVGMDGDSLARVDR
+745 GMDGDALARVDG
-759 IIDAAI
+759 IIEAALA
-765 RDGATPGAVL
+765 DGAAPGAVL

-788 YGTLDWASSATLATL
+788 YGNLDWASSATLPSGT
-803 PAGAAATDSSLYD
+803 AATDSSLYD

-841 DTRIGEH
+841 DTRIAEH

-874 FRPYWRTLRGEAA
+874 FLPFWRTLRGEEE
-887 YRDAIAA
+887 YREAFAA
-894 LEPDYEPGEDGQRTV
+894 LKPDYEPGEDGEMTV

-927 QPLDYYLNESVFR
+927 QPLDYYLHESVFR
-940 PLGMTETWF
+940 PLGMRETWF
-949 EPPRSLYG
+949 DPPRSLHR

-975 EVHDENAHALEGVA
+975 EVHDENAHALHGVA
-989 GHAGLFSSARDLSK
+989 GHAGLFSSARDLAK

-1011 ARAGRGLAAAD
+1011 AREGRGLPAAA

-1028 YTRSFAARL
+1028 DARSFSARL
-1037 DSPSPETV
+1037 ASPSPETV
-1045 ARFTARAAPASS
+1045 ARFIARAAPASS

-1072 DYFGEGAFGHTGFTG
+1072 DYFGEDAFGHTGFTG

-1109 TRDNRKHIA
+1109 TRENRKHIA
-1118 LRRAMHDA
+1118 LRRAVHDA

-1132 DQPVRPREPDD
+1132 DRTVRPRD
-1143 PGNAAPP
+1143 PGDTGDAGGPTLRVS
-1150 GRDR
+1150 GR

>member
-7 MWDGPRK
+7 TWSGPRK
-14 RHGRARAAG
+14 RDGRG
-23 APRAVV
+23 RAVV
-29 RGRTVVALGLATF
+29 PARTVAALGL
-42 VAVSAFACRASS
+42 VALLAAGSFACRS
-54 NSANSGPASVAP
+54 
-66 AATDPAAS
+66 AAS
-74 GAPEPVPAVA
+74 
-84 PGIEPV
+84 
-90 PAVAPGA
+90 
-97 EPVPAG
+97 
-103 AASDPAAADPAG
+103 
-115 SSSDPAG
+115 PAG
-122 SGSAAAPGEPP
+122 SGPATIGPATSVPAAAAPAPADASADAAPSGAVAANAPPSRADASGAAGSGAAASPGSSP
-133 VESALSAD
+133 VEPTLSAD
-141 ARAWVEETLAGLSL
+141 ARAWVDETLAGLSL

-166 MSGGYAPGDDE
+166 MSGGYAPRDDE

-201 LGYAARLNRLQA
+201 LGYATRLNRLQA
-213 SADVPLLVAADFE
+213 YAAVPLLVGADFE
-226 AGAGFRVSGVYAL
+226 AGAGFRVSGVFAL

-259 ADNEDYAYSA
+259 ADDEDFAYSA
-269 GRITGIEARALG
+269 GRITGVEARALG
-281 VHIAFAPVLDVNNNP
+281 VHITFSPVLDVNNNP

-330 ATAKH
+330 TTAKH

-397 TLSPYF
+397 TLSSYF

-423 DMAAIADDY
+423 DMAAIADHY

-467 SGRLTAGRI
+467 SGRLTAERVD
-476 EASARR
+476 ASARR
-482 VLALKA
+482 VLELKA
-488 RARLHEGAQVDPD
+488 RARLHEGAEIDPD
-501 ALPRL
+501 AIARL
-506 VGTQWHESFAR
+506 VGTERHESVAR
-517 GVAARSITLVRNEA
+517 GAAARSITLVRNEA
-531 DAVPLDLPLDR
+531 GAVPLDRLESR
-542 RGSRSVL
+542 AVRSVL

-554 GANDLAAGR
+554 GTNDLAAGR
-563 VFNREL
+563 TFDREL
-569 GRAVRVRRARIG
+569 GRTVRVRRARIG
-581 ADTHADTYESLLRR
+581 FDTPPDVYDSLLGR

-609 PGAASDSTDLPEE
+609 PGAARDSNDLPEE

-630 DAAGRTPVLVSFGSP
+630 DAVGRTSVLVSFGSP
-645 YLLNSVPDAE
+645 YLLTSVPDAE

-672 RALLGAPVS
+672 LALLGAPVS

-688 PPRHALGDGLVS
+688 PPRHALGDGLVI
-700 GESPGGESPEGEP
+700 GGSAEEGP
-713 EPEPEPW
+713 
-720 LAPTDAQGPP
+720 DAGPAAGVEAAAA
-730 LADARMRLA
+730 L
-739 REEWPE
+739 
-745 NVGMDGDSLARVDR
+745 GMDGDSLARVDR
-759 IIDAAI
+759 IIEAAI
-765 RDGATPGAVL
+765 RDGAAPGAVL
-775 AVGRGDRVVRLRG
+775 AVGRGDRVARLRG
-788 YGTLDWASSATLATL
+788 YGNLDWASSATLPSGT
-803 PAGAAATDSSLYD
+803 AATDSSLYD

-841 DTRIGEH
+841 DTRIAEH
-848 LPEWSQGWKRD
+848 LPEWSQGWKRE

-874 FRPYWRTLRGEAA
+874 FLPFWRTLRGEEE
-887 YRDAIAA
+887 YREAFAA
-894 LEPDYEPGEDGQRTV
+894 LEPDYEPGDDGEMTV

-916 TLGFLIEEITG
+916 TLGFLIEEVTG
-927 QPLDYYLNESVFR
+927 QPLDYYLHESVFR
-940 PLGMTETWF
+940 PLGMRETWF
-949 EPPRSLYG
+949 DPPRSLHR

-975 EVHDENAHALEGVA
+975 EVHDENAHALHGVA
-989 GHAGLFSSARDLSK
+989 GHAGLFSSARDLAK

-1011 ARAGRGLAAAD
+1011 AREGRDLPVAA

-1028 YTRSFAARL
+1028 STRSFSARL

-1118 LRRAMHDA
+1118 LRRAVHDA

-1132 DQPVRPREPDD
+1132 DRPVRPRD
-1143 PGNAAPP
+1143 PGDP
-1150 GRDR
+1150 GDAGGPTLRVRDR

>member
-7 MWDGPRK
+7 TWSGPRK
-14 RHGRARAAG
+14 RDGRG
-23 APRAVV
+23 RAVV
-29 RGRTVVALGLATF
+29 PGRTVAALGLATLL
-42 VAVSAFACRASS
+42 AVSAFACLS
-54 NSANSGPASVAP
+54 SANPAGSGPASP
-66 AATDPAAS
+66 
-74 GAPEPVPAVA
+74 
-84 PGIEPV
+84 
-90 PAVAPGA
+90 
-97 EPVPAG
+97 
-103 AASDPAAADPAG
+103 DPAAAGAVGSAPPGSVPAG
-115 SSSDPAG
+115 SVPAGSDPAG
-122 SGSAAAPGEPP
+122 SAPAAAGAVAASPGVPP
-133 VESALSAD
+133 VEPTLSAE

-166 MSGGYAPGDDE
+166 MSGGYAPRDDE
-177 EFTRIESLVRDD
+177 EFTRVESLVRDD

-201 LGYAARLNRLQA
+201 LGYAARLNGLQA
-213 SADVPLLVAADFE
+213 AADVPLLVGADFE
-226 AGAGFRVSGVYAL
+226 AGAGFRVSGVFAL

-259 ADNEDYAYSA
+259 ADDEEYAYSA

-281 VHIAFAPVLDVNNNP
+281 VHITFSPVLDVNNNP

-309 PERVAALGAAF
+309 PQRVAALGAAF
-320 IRGAHDAGLL
+320 IRGAHEAGLL

-355 DRARLDSLELV
+355 DRGRLDSLELV

-476 EASARR
+476 EASVRR
-482 VLALKA
+482 VLELKA
-488 RARLHEGAQVDPD
+488 RARLHEGAEVDPD
-501 ALPRL
+501 AIPRL

-531 DAVPLDLPLDR
+531 GAVPLDPR
-542 RGSRSVL
+542 ESRSVL

-554 GANDLAAGR
+554 GTNDLAAGR

-569 GRAVRVRRARIG
+569 SRAVRVRRARIG
-581 ADTHADTYESLLRR
+581 FDAHPDVYDSLLRR

-622 VRGFFDRL
+622 VRDFFDRL
-630 DAAGRTPVLVSFGSP
+630 DAAGRPALLVSFGSP
-645 YLLNSVPDAE
+645 YLLTSVPDAE

-672 RALLGAPVS
+672 LALLGAPIS

-688 PPRHALGDGLVS
+688 PPRHALGDGLAV
-700 GESPGGESPEGEP
+700 GERPEAE
-713 EPEPEPW
+713 
-720 LAPTDAQGPP
+720 QGPP
-730 LADARMRLA
+730 LADGRMRLA
-739 REEWPE
+739 REEWPV

-765 RDGATPGAVL
+765 RDGAAPGAVL

-788 YGTLDWASSATLATL
+788 YGDLDWASSATL
-803 PAGAAATDSSLYD
+803 PSGAATTDSSLYD

-841 DTRIGEH
+841 GTRIGEH
-848 LPEWSQGWKRD
+848 LPEWSEGWKRN

-874 FRPYWRTLRGEAA
+874 FLPFWRTLRGEDA
-887 YRDAIAA
+887 YREAIAA
-894 LEPDYEPGEDGQRTV
+894 LEPDYEPGEDGDPTV

-916 TLGFLIEEITG
+916 TLGFLIEEISG
-927 QPLDYYLNESVFR
+927 QPLDYYLHESVFR

-949 EPPRSLYG
+949 EPPRSLYR

-1011 ARAGRGLAAAD
+1011 ARQGRELAAAD

-1028 YTRSFAARL
+1028 YTRSFSARL

-1072 DYFGEGAFGHTGFTG
+1072 DYFGEDAFGHTGFTG

-1118 LRRAMHDA
+1118 LRRTVHDA

-1132 DQPVRPREPDD
+1132 DRDVRPRD
-1143 PGNAAPP
+1143 PG
-1150 GRDR
+1150 GDR

>member
-7 MWDGPRK
+7 TWSGPRK
-14 RHGRARAAG
+14 RDGRGRAVVPGRTVLTLGLIALLAVGSFACRSYAGPAGSGPATMGPATSVPASAAPTADAAVPAAG
-23 APRAVV
+23 AAPAD
-29 RGRTVVALGLATF
+29 AAESASSAA
-42 VAVSAFACRASS
+42 AVSSDA
-54 NSANSGPASVAP
+54 AP
-66 AATDPAAS
+66 GAAAS
-74 GAPEPVPAVA
+74 GA
-84 PGIEPV
+84 
-90 PAVAPGA
+90 
-97 EPVPAG
+97 
-103 AASDPAAADPAG
+103 
-115 SSSDPAG
+115 
-122 SGSAAAPGEPP
+122 AAAPLSSP
-133 VESALSAD
+133 VEPTLSAD

-166 MSGGYAPGDDE
+166 MSGGYAPRDDE

-189 AIGGVVISLGTP
+189 AIGGIVISLGTP

-213 SADVPLLVAADFE
+213 SADVPLLVGADFE
-226 AGAGFRVSGVYAL
+226 SGAGFRVSGVFAL

-259 ADNEDYAYSA
+259 ADDEDFAYSA

-281 VHIAFAPVLDVNNNP
+281 VHITFSPVLDVNNNP

-320 IRGAHDAGLL
+320 IRGAHQAGLL
-330 ATAKH
+330 TTAKH

-348 ALPVIPG
+348 ALPIIPG
-355 DRARLDSLELV
+355 NRARLDSLELV

-403 MTDMLRDDLGFDG
+403 MTEMLRDDLGFEG

-467 SGRLTAGRI
+467 SGRLTAERI
-476 EASARR
+476 DASARR
-482 VLALKA
+482 VLELKA
-488 RARLHEGAQVDPD
+488 RARVHEGVEVEPEAI
-501 ALPRL
+501 ARL
-506 VGTQWHESFAR
+506 VGTREHESFAR
-517 GVAARSITLVRNEA
+517 AAAARSITLVRNEA
-531 DAVPLDLPLDR
+531 GAVPLDRLQSR
-542 RGSRSVL
+542 AVRSVL

-554 GANDLAAGR
+554 GTNDLAAGR
-563 VFNREL
+563 TFNREL

-581 ADTHADTYESLLRR
+581 FDTRPGVYDSLLRR

-609 PGAASDSTDLPEE
+609 PGAARDSTDLPEE

-630 DAAGRTPVLVSFGSP
+630 DDAGRTAVLVSFGSP
-645 YLLNSVPDAE
+645 YLLTSVPDAK

-672 RALLGAPVS
+672 LALLGAPIS

-688 PPRHALGDGLVS
+688 PPRHALGDGLIS
-700 GESPGGESPEGEP
+700 GGSAEAGVEAGV
-713 EPEPEPW
+713 
-720 LAPTDAQGPP
+720 DAEAG
-730 LADARMRLA
+730 L
-739 REEWPE
+739 
-745 NVGMDGDSLARVDR
+745 GMDGDSLARVDG
-759 IIDAAI
+759 IIEAAI
-765 RDGATPGAVL
+765 ADGAAPGAVL

-788 YGTLDWASSATLATL
+788 YGNLDWASSATLPSGT
-803 PAGAAATDSSLYD
+803 AATDSSLYD

-841 DTRIGEH
+841 DTPIAEH
-848 LPEWSQGWKRD
+848 LPEWSRGWKRE

-874 FRPYWRTLRGEAA
+874 FLPFWRTLRGEEE
-887 YRDAIAA
+887 YREAFAA
-894 LEPDYEPGEDGQRTV
+894 LEPDYEPGDDGEMTV

-916 TLGFLIEEITG
+916 TLGFLIEEVTG
-927 QPLDYYLNESVFR
+927 QPLDYYLHESVFR
-940 PLGMTETWF
+940 PLGMRETWF
-949 EPPRSLYG
+949 DPPRSLHR

-975 EVHDENAHALEGVA
+975 EVHDENAHALHGVA

-1011 ARAGRGLAAAD
+1011 AREGRGLPVTA

-1028 YTRSFAARL
+1028 DARSFSARL

-1118 LRRAMHDA
+1118 LRRAVHDA

-1132 DQPVRPREPDD
+1132 DRTVRPRD
-1143 PGNAAPP
+1143 PGP
-1150 GRDR
+1150 DR

>member
-7 MWDGPRK
+7 TWSGPRK
-14 RHGRARAAG
+14 REGRR
-23 APRAVV
+23 
-29 RGRTVVALGLATF
+29 RTVVALGLATLL
-42 VAVSAFACRASS
+42 AAGSFACRS
-54 NSANSGPASVAP
+54 SANLAGAGRAPGPDGSVPASAAP
-66 AATDPAAS
+66 AAPAA
-74 GAPEPVPAVA
+74 
-84 PGIEPV
+84 
-90 PAVAPGA
+90 
-97 EPVPAG
+97 
-103 AASDPAAADPAG
+103 PAAAP
-115 SSSDPAG
+115 
-122 SGSAAAPGEPP
+122 AAAPD
-133 VESALSAD
+133 AAAD
-141 ARAWVEETLAGLSL
+141 AAAPDAAAPDAAAEARAWVDETLAGLSL

-166 MSGGYAPGDDE
+166 MSGGYAPSDDE

-189 AIGGVVISLGTP
+189 AIGGIVISLGTP

-226 AGAGFRVSGVYAL
+226 SGAGFRVSGVYAL

-259 ADNEDYAYSA
+259 ADDEDYAYSA

-320 IRGAHDAGLL
+320 IRGAHEAGLL

-374 GVDAVM
+374 GVDGVM

-476 EASARR
+476 EASVRR
-482 VLALKA
+482 VLELKA
-488 RARLHEGAQVDPD
+488 RARVHEGAEVDPD
-501 ALPRL
+501 AIPRL

-531 DAVPLDLPLDR
+531 GAVPLE
-542 RGSRSVL
+542 SRSVL

-554 GANDLAAGR
+554 GQNDLAAGR

-581 ADTHADTYESLLRR
+581 FDTHPAVYDSLLRR

-609 PGAASDSTDLPEE
+609 PGAASDSTDLPDE

-645 YLLNSVPDAE
+645 YLLNSVPEAE

-672 RALLGAPVS
+672 LALLGAPIS

-688 PPRHALGDGLVS
+688 PPRHALGDGLTV
-700 GESPGGESPEGEP
+700 GGSPEAGSP
-713 EPEPEPW
+713 EAGSPE
-720 LAPTDAQGPP
+720 
-730 LADARMRLA
+730 AD
-739 REEWPE
+739 
-745 NVGMDGDSLARVDR
+745 VGMDGDSLARVDR

-788 YGTLDWASSATLATL
+788 YGNLDWASSATL
-803 PAGAAATDSSLYD
+803 PAGTAATDSSLYD

-828 GVMQLIDRGDLSL
+828 GVMQLIDSGRLSL

-848 LPEWSQGWKRD
+848 LPEWSRGWKRE

-874 FRPYWRTLRGEAA
+874 FLPFWRTLRGEEA
-887 YRDAIAA
+887 YREAFAA
-894 LEPDYEPGEDGQRTV
+894 LEPDYEPGEDGDPTV

-916 TLGFLIEEITG
+916 TLGFLIEEVSG
-927 QPLDYYLNESVFR
+927 QPLDYYLHESVFR

-949 EPPRSLYG
+949 EPPRSLYR

-1011 ARAGRGLAAAD
+1011 AREGRGLAAAD

-1028 YTRSFAARL
+1028 YTRSFSARL

-1072 DYFGEGAFGHTGFTG
+1072 DYFGEEAFGHTGFTG

-1118 LRRAMHDA
+1118 LRRAVHDA

-1132 DQPVRPREPDD
+1132 DQPVRPRD
-1143 PGNAAPP
+1143 PGGAGGPAPEGP
-1150 GRDR
+1150 DR

>member
-1 MVRRLE
+1 
-7 MWDGPRK
+7 MWSGPRK
-14 RHGRARAAG
+14 RDGRG
-23 APRAVV
+23 RAVV
-29 RGRTVVALGLATF
+29 PGRTVAALGLVTLLA
-42 VAVSAFACRASS
+42 AGSIACRSSAS
-54 NSANSGPASVAP
+54 
-66 AATDPAAS
+66 
-74 GAPEPVPAVA
+74 
-84 PGIEPV
+84 
-90 PAVAPGA
+90 
-97 EPVPAG
+97 
-103 AASDPAAADPAG
+103 
-115 SSSDPAG
+115 PAG
-122 SGSAAAPGEPP
+122 SGPAAAVPAPSVPDTAAAPSVSDTAAAPSGAGAADATPAGAVASGAAVSGSAASPGSRP
-133 VESALSAD
+133 VEPVLSAD

-166 MSGGYAPGDDE
+166 MSGGYAPRDNE
-177 EFTRIESLVRDD
+177 EFTRVESLVRDD
-189 AIGGVVISLGTP
+189 GIGGIVISLGTP
-201 LGYAARLNRLQA
+201 LGYAARLNPLQA
-213 SADVPLLVAADFE
+213 SAGVPLLVAADFE
-226 AGAGFRVSGVYAL
+226 SGAGFRVSGVFAL

-247 ATVLPPAMALGA
+247 ATVLPPAMAFGA
-259 ADNEDYAYSA
+259 ADNADYARYA

-281 VHIAFAPVLDVNNNP
+281 VHITFAPVLDVNNNP

-309 PERVAALGAAF
+309 PERVAELGAAF
-320 IRGAHDAGLL
+320 IRGAHEAGLL
-330 ATAKH
+330 TTAKH

-342 GTDSHV
+342 GTDSHL

-388 ILGAGAPPA
+388 ILGPGAPPA

-403 MTDMLRDDLGFDG
+403 MTEMLREDLGFDG

-423 DMAAIADDY
+423 DMAAITDDY

-467 SGRLTAGRI
+467 AGRLTAGRI
-476 EASARR
+476 EASTRR
-482 VLALKA
+482 VLELKA
-488 RARLHEGAQVDPD
+488 RARLHERAEVDPN
-501 ALPRL
+501 AIPRL
-506 VGTQWHESFAR
+506 VGTRWNEFFASAM
-517 GVAARSITLVRNEA
+517 AASSITLVRN
-531 DAVPLDLPLDR
+531 DRDVVPLDSLET
-542 RGSRSVL
+542 RSVL

-554 GANDLAAGR
+554 GDNNLAAGR
-563 VFNREL
+563 AFNREL
-569 GRAVRVRRARIG
+569 GQAVRVLRARIG
-581 ADTHADTYESLLRR
+581 SDTHSSVYDQLARR
-595 ARSVDAVIFSAYVR
+595 AASVDAVIFSAYVR
-609 PGAASDSTDLPEE
+609 PGGAGDSNDLPED
-622 VRGFFDRL
+622 VRDFFRRL
-630 DAAGRTPVLVSFGSP
+630 DASGRPSVLVSFGSP
-645 YLLNSVPDAE
+645 YLLTSVPEAE

-661 GGADASQEAAA
+661 GGADASQQAAA
-672 RALLGAPVS
+672 RALLGAPIS

-688 PPRHALGDGLVS
+688 PPRHALGDGLVI
-700 GESPGGESPEGEP
+700 GATPLAAEAEVDRSPAMPFDGH
-713 EPEPEPW
+713 
-720 LAPTDAQGPP
+720 GPP
-730 LADARMRLA
+730 IEVLPVRRPW
-739 REEWPE
+739 EEWPRS
-745 NVGMDGDSLARVDR
+745 VGMDADALARVDR
-759 IIDAAI
+759 IIEAAI
-765 RDGATPGAVL
+765 ADAATPGAVL

-788 YGTLDWASSATLATL
+788 YGRLDWPPSGANTTRAS
-803 PAGAAATDSSLYD
+803 ATDSSLYD

-841 DTRIGEH
+841 DTPIGEH
-848 LPEWSQGWKRD
+848 LPEWSEGWKRE

-874 FRPYWRTLRGEAA
+874 FLPFWRTLRGEEE
-887 YRDAIAA
+887 YREAFAA
-894 LEPDYEPGEDGQRTV
+894 LEPDYTPGDDTV

-927 QPLDYYLNESVFR
+927 QPLDYYLHESVFR
-940 PLGMTETWF
+940 PLGMSETWF
-949 EPPRSLYG
+949 DPPPSLHR

-975 EVHDENAHALEGVA
+975 EVHDENAHALAGVA
-989 GHAGLFSSARDLSK
+989 GHAGLFSSARDLAK
-1003 FAAWILAA
+1003 FGAWILAA
-1011 ARAGRGLAAAD
+1011 AREGRELPVTE
-1022 RPPPGP
+1022 RPPRGP
-1028 YTRSFAARL
+1028 YTRSFSARL
-1037 DSPSPETV
+1037 GSPSPEVV

-1072 DYFGEGAFGHTGFTG
+1072 DYFGEEAFGHTGFTG

-1118 LRRAMHDA
+1118 LRRAVHDA

-1132 DQPVRPREPDD
+1132 DQAVRPRD
-1143 PGNAAPP
+1143 PGDPGDPGDAGAPTLRAR
-1150 GRDR
+1150 GR

>member
-1 MVRRLE
+1 MPARTVLALGLVTLLAAGSFACRSSA
-7 MWDGPRK
+7 GPAAS
-14 RHGRARAAG
+14 GPVAAGPAASAPAASVPAASDASATDASATARSSAAG
-23 APRAVV
+23 ASA
-29 RGRTVVALGLATF
+29 AT
-42 VAVSAFACRASS
+42 AAAA
-54 NSANSGPASVAP
+54 AP
-66 AATDPAAS
+66 AATAS
-74 GAPEPVPAVA
+74 
-84 PGIEPV
+84 PGTR
-90 PAVAPGA
+90 
-97 EPVPAG
+97 
-103 AASDPAAADPAG
+103 
-115 SSSDPAG
+115 
-122 SGSAAAPGEPP
+122 P
-133 VESALSAD
+133 VEPALSAD

-166 MSGGYAPGDDE
+166 MSGGYAPRDDE

-189 AIGGVVISLGTP
+189 AIGGIVISLGTP

-213 SADVPLLVAADFE
+213 SADVPLLVGADFE
-226 AGAGFRVSGVYAL
+226 SGAGFRVSGVFAL

-259 ADNEDYAYSA
+259 ADDEDDAYSA

-281 VHIAFAPVLDVNNNP
+281 VHITFSPVLDVNNNP

-423 DMAAIADDY
+423 DMAAIADGY

-467 SGRLTAGRI
+467 SGRLTAERI
-476 EASARR
+476 DASARR
-482 VLALKA
+482 VLELKA
-488 RARLHEGAQVDPD
+488 RARLHEGTDVDPE
-501 ALPRL
+501 AIARL
-506 VGTQWHESFAR
+506 VGTQGHESFAR
-517 GVAARSITLVRNEA
+517 GAAARSITLVRNEA
-531 DAVPLDLPLDR
+531 GAVPLDRLESR
-542 RGSRSVL
+542 AVRSVL

-554 GANDLAAGR
+554 GTNDLAAGR

-581 ADTHADTYESLLRR
+581 FDTHPAVYDSLLRR

-609 PGAASDSTDLPEE
+609 PGAASDSTDLPDE
-622 VRGFFDRL
+622 VRSFFDRL
-630 DAAGRTPVLVSFGSP
+630 DDAGRTAVLVSFGSP
-645 YLLNSVPDAE
+645 YLLTSVPDAE

-672 RALLGAPVS
+672 LALLGAPIS

-700 GESPGGESPEGEP
+700 GSPEAEAGP
-713 EPEPEPW
+713 GPI
-720 LAPTDAQGPP
+720 DAQGPP
-730 LADARMRLA
+730 LEGGRMRLA
-739 REEWPE
+739 WEEWPV
-745 NVGMDGDSLARVDR
+745 NVGMDGDALARVDR
-759 IIDAAI
+759 IIEAAI
-765 RDGATPGAVL
+765 ADGAAPGAVL

-788 YGTLDWASSATLATL
+788 YGNLDWASSVTL
-803 PAGAAATDSSLYD
+803 PSGTAATDSSLYD

-841 DTRIGEH
+841 DTRIAEH

-874 FRPYWRTLRGEAA
+874 FLPFWRTLRGEEE
-887 YRDAIAA
+887 YREAFAA
-894 LEPDYEPGEDGQRTV
+894 LEPDYEPGDDGETTV

-916 TLGFLIEEITG
+916 TLGFLIEEVTG
-927 QPLDYYLNESVFR
+927 QPLDYYLHESVFR
-940 PLGMTETWF
+940 PLGMRETWF
-949 EPPRSLYG
+949 DPPRSLHR

-975 EVHDENAHALEGVA
+975 EVHDENAHALDGVA

-1011 ARAGRGLAAAD
+1011 AREGRGLPVAA

-1028 YTRSFAARL
+1028 DTRSFSARL
-1037 DSPSPETV
+1037 DSPSPATV
-1045 ARFTARAAPASS
+1045 ARFTARAATASS

-1072 DYFGEGAFGHTGFTG
+1072 DYFGDGAFGHTGFTG

-1118 LRRAMHDA
+1118 LRRAVHDA

-1132 DQPVRPREPDD
+1132 DQPVRPRD
-1143 PGNAAPP
+1143 
-1150 GRDR
+1150 